1 MSSKSKFVRCGF
13 NGGTE
18 QEPGRQR
25 HALKRCLASVIA
37 VSLSIVCMVPAA
49 YAQNIDDV
57 SSSPNAVISEGGD
70 STVVAAP
77 SARNVNV
84 DDKTSE
90 EANTS
95 NGAPTPSETNQ
106 DAQQDSSPSS
116 STTGDSS
123 ESSNGATDNKA
134 DDSAEATAGNSA
146 NDGAQTQ
153 APNDASSQDAKNDS
167 SNATDQSPAK
177 ANVQVAATALGGRDF
192 EGQVTKEINGKTYIL
207 IGNEQQLRA
216 IGSDKKVIG
225 RINKVTQTC
234 TQQGPLNYQWVDGA
248 PSSEYA
254 GDADLSDSDTLRDAD
269 ASDHDNPLLA
279 CTALTVKKTRTK
291 YYGVSADG
299 TQTDYS
305 AANTGLT
312 YSADANYLIFRDI
325 DLSKNAADT
334 NNTEWTPLMFSG
346 TMLGAVSNDGDTEAS
361 LWKAVGADGASVE
374 HTTAARPVISHVVV
388 NQKDMVSNVKG
399 DQLDVSKQ
407 QGIGFFASITNKT
420 VMNSNSLGSA
430 GTAVVSNLKLQDA
443 SVTNHTSESYIPP
456 TLLGML
462 TSAVGLLLDTLLKAL
477 KLLTFGQV
485 DLDLNLQGL
494 LTLHKD
500 NPSNLATGAFAG
512 RIYGDTKVTDCEV
525 ADVSVSSV
533 SRMTG
538 GFVGYVEGATR
549 YDAVS
554 GIVGALTNVLS
565 KILGVI
571 PFLGLGDLVDWLLS
585 GTLGLNALIP
595 VGYYNP
601 VISNSSVNGFKK
613 NVVIGNKDNPQAGG
627 FVGAQ
632 IGAIIENSSVTST
645 NGFTV
650 RATQYAGGFAGISRN
665 GNVGGLI
672 NSLGVDLLSALRPQ
686 SLIENSGLTVN
697 GDAKITVQAEDY
709 AGGFNGA
716 MANAYAVNNS
726 ITASVAVT
734 ADRSH
739 AGGFTGFASVGW
751 GLELGTDDT
760 TNASLLKQLT
770 KAVTNLLSSNN
781 GAGEL
786 LSIVG
791 VNPSAILGTQMKGS
805 LTVAAGGD
813 YAGGLVGE
821 GSGTVIGDSSRNR
834 LQNLTFWKYNNLR
847 DFPQQRS
854 TTIEGLESVTATGSY
869 AGGIAGNLQP
879 TTVAGLLNSVVK
891 IGDIATLK
899 KFDQFAAFTV
909 ENMSVTAPASGLTVT
924 AGSYY
929 AGGAIGCAT
938 GGDVANT
945 NLTNLA
951 TVSARGEAGGFIG
964 FSGPGDAIGAGGL
977 NVLGLIKLSGLLSV
991 AQYSSVAVTA
1001 SNVNG
1006 ISGGFTVAATGKN
1019 ENNETTDYAAG
1030 GFYGQANSTKTRES
1044 HVTNLK
1050 SVTADTSTSDGV
1062 AGGFVGFSTT
1072 GGLADALSNAEDSSI
1087 LDDLIKGGLLSVND
1101 LLGAVPYLIPS
1112 YTDTTVTYVNG
1123 GYVEGDIAGGYAGNF
1138 QSGKVNQFSETDL
1151 KNDSTLAGVQ
1161 SRVQTNP
1168 VAVVNLDHVTGGAYA
1183 GGFGGKVVSG
1193 ALASAG
1199 NGGLSLLGKFGTVDL
1214 ANLLQVVQGYV
1225 PFISYAGVHSD
1236 ATTVEATSGNKIS
1249 DPDDPGFT
1257 VSATR
1262 FDQSD
1267 TQSGSAGG
1275 YIGYGS
1281 GVQVSHS
1288 SVTQLRRTDVKAPKN
1303 LETTGSIDDTYLSK
1317 DSSYAVT
1324 AARYAG
1330 GYIGKMDIGSAA
1342 AVGGGLSLLGQN
1354 VNLNDVLSVL
1364 DVVVSSIEHSDVTGG
1379 IGGYSVL
1386 ASTADHR
1393 NANNE
1398 PDPLGMAGGF
1408 AGDIEGGHIQDSSSH
1423 EFVYIIG
1430 QVSAGGYVGAMQPG
1444 AVANVLGEG
1453 SVLKKLANLDN
1464 LLSLVQD
1471 FTPTIRN
1478 SSTDAAVCGGAVRAQ
1493 AASDT
1498 TTRRGMA
1505 GGYAG
1510 RNRGGHIWGNNTAA
1524 WKQEN
1529 TDGKYNGPQRVAY
1542 AARIR
1547 SVYGAE
1553 IAGGYTGF
1561 MEAADTAQGGS
1572 LSLLGG
1578 LIKAGNLAGVLSVVY
1593 PTEEHSKVTGPLRN
1607 MSYDQW
1613 KTWVD
1618 NIGKYGAYGKEFT
1631 EVATGDGAGSVTDQ
1645 DSLDKF
1651 LESYIFGFNV
1661 VAGRAE
1667 YKTGANLHD
1676 SGVAGGHVGLMRTG
1690 TITDGQSMDVKTVSA
1705 MRAAGG
1711 YAGTMESGSAS
1722 SFGSIQLFG
1731 DKGIKLDL
1739 GQMLDVAQV
1748 FVPVVKSSS
1757 VAGYRKGMK
1766 VVATGEDITHGTGN
1780 AGGYAGLAV
1789 GGQIWGDLD
1798 QNGQKLVK
1806 GVTAAGA
1813 NVSNLRKVEG
1823 RNNVGGFIGVA
1834 TAGAVADVDT
1844 NASEGFL
1851 QGILDSLV
1859 SNPASLVSVL
1869 QATVTTIR
1877 GAHVS
1882 SDDPAWGY
1890 TVNGA
1895 YESKDDKGN
1904 TTTKY
1909 ALNAG
1914 GFAGSLQA
1922 AILGDKD
1929 SAKGTGSEA
1938 DPNNDPASLTVN
1950 GLRAVEG
1957 GQYAGGFFGLA
1968 DISSVASVGGGEAGD
1983 KQNTNLLLK
1992 LLKVG
1997 NVGVLEAFRT
2007 FIYDGQVNGVS
2018 DGIQIVA
2025 HDSTTKGMLDSKRY
2039 TGAAGGFGGG
2049 LINGSVKQSN
2059 VTNLNSVTGVN
2070 YVGGF
2075 IGHLGKSG
2083 TVAADNAQLGTDA
2096 LNLLGATAGV
2106 LDIWGSHVGDS
2117 RVTGIPDGYTVT
2129 ATHHGDNYGKA
2140 TDKATGREV
2149 AGGFVGYADLARV
2162 KGCASDNLKKVTSG
2176 EIAGGFVGE
2185 TSRAYLVD
2193 AKVNSV
2199 LVELLLHVVNALV
2212 KLLYLDKA
2220 EQVGVIDLGKWFPAI
2235 FGKVFDLKVLSEGNV
2250 LYVNLFGLKVSVAL
2264 SKADDENQQQTDVA
2278 IVTIGDSVI
2287 KLPCSKDGIDM
2298 NGSSSNLTVQLIKGN
2313 RTRVEQSTVT
2323 GIASGYDVFGGGATQ
2338 DTDGVK
2344 DLSTGYTG
2352 GFAGLND
2359 EGVLADDHMV
2369 YADTIRGASG
2379 LVDPFSNTKLK
2390 SVWDFNTMSDI
2401 LGPVDDGHGG
2411 KAYNTYRIYRK
2422 AAANASE
2429 ARTSA
2434 QDGNKIFS
2442 QKNTAGDALNT
2453 GLDRWEVK
2461 LFDVVNTYDSSAV
2474 HSSASGDAGT
2484 TWVGIKDA
2492 VVDSTDGSTKTKLDA
2507 YQSPAK
2513 AVLMLDATV
2522 TDNNGG
2528 LTPEPD
2534 DGQDPCGKDGCK
2546 TVDLTLQKVWRNG
2559 QLERPDAITLE
2570 VTATYTNAAGE
2581 QVKAGKL
2588 ECFKD
2593 DCATEERAN
2602 PFTVTMTAK
2611 ENGSAWSDTW
2621 RTKLT
2626 GLPVAFV
2633 DKGSGPNGE
2642 DVTRYYTYTVKEL
2655 NMTYASGDTDGN
2667 AETKTPAEAGYS
2679 VSVKYGTDK
2688 DGKYVVTVTNFSP
2701 LPETGG
2707 NGTLLFVM
2715 LGVLML
2721 ALGTAWY
2728 LRANRMEPA
2737 AAGGAGAG
2745 TALPVGRKRGR
2756 HTR

>member
-1 MSSKSKFVRCGF
+1 M
-13 NGGTE
+13 
-18 QEPGRQR
+18 
-25 HALKRCLASVIA
+25 
-37 VSLSIVCMVPAA
+37 
-49 YAQNIDDV
+49 
-57 SSSPNAVISEGGD
+57 
-70 STVVAAP
+70 
-77 SARNVNV
+77 
-84 DDKTSE
+84 
-90 EANTS
+90 
-95 NGAPTPSETNQ
+95 
-106 DAQQDSSPSS
+106 
-116 STTGDSS
+116 
-123 ESSNGATDNKA
+123 
-134 DDSAEATAGNSA
+134 
-146 NDGAQTQ
+146 
-153 APNDASSQDAKNDS
+153 
-167 SNATDQSPAK
+167 
-177 ANVQVAATALGGRDF
+177 QVAATALGGRDF
-192 EGQVTKEINGKTYIL
+192 EGQVTKKINGKTYIL

-216 IGSDKKVIG
+216 IGSGKKVIG
-225 RINKVTQTC
+225 RINKVKQTC
-234 TQQGPLNYQWVDGA
+234 TRQGPLNYQWVDGT

-269 ASDHDNPLLA
+269 ASDHDSSLLA
-279 CTALTVKKTRTK
+279 CTALIVNRTRTK
-291 YYGVSADG
+291 YYGVGADG

-312 YSADANYLIFRDI
+312 YSADADYLIFRNI

-346 TMLGAVSNDGDTEAS
+346 TMLGAVSNDGDTAAS
-361 LWKAVGADGASVE
+361 LWKAVGIDGESVV
-374 HTTAARPVISHVVV
+374 HAFAARPVISHVVV

-420 VMNSNSLGSA
+420 VMNSNSLGSV
-430 GTAVVSNLKLQDA
+430 GTAVVSNLKLQDV
-443 SVTNHTSESYIPP
+443 SVANHTSESYIPP

-462 TSAVGLLLDTLLKAL
+462 TSAVGLLLDALLKAL

-554 GIVGALTNVLS
+554 GIVGALTKLLS
-565 KILGVI
+565 GILNII

-601 VISNSSVNGFKK
+601 VISNSSVNGFKN

-650 RATQYAGGFAGISRN
+650 RAKQYAGGFAGVSRN

-686 SLIENSGLTVN
+686 SLIENSRLTVN
-697 GDAKITVQAEDY
+697 GDDKITVQAEDY

-734 ADRSH
+734 ADKSH

-760 TNASLLKQLT
+760 TKASLLKQLT
-770 KAVTNLLSSNN
+770 KAVTKLLSGSNN

-821 GSGTVIGDSSRNR
+821 GSGTVIGDSSQNR
-834 LQNLTFWKYNNLR
+834 LQKLTFWKYNNPR

-891 IGDIATLK
+891 IGDIAMLK

-909 ENMSVTAPASGLTVT
+909 ENMSVTAPASGLTVK

-938 GGDVANT
+938 GGDVTHT

-951 TVSARGEAGGFIG
+951 TVSAKGEAGGFIG

-1019 ENNETTDYAAG
+1019 KNNETTDYAAG

-1050 SVTADTSTSDGV
+1050 SVTADTSMSDGV

-1072 GGLADALSNAEDSSI
+1072 GGLADALSNAEDSSV
-1087 LDDLIKGGLLSVND
+1087 LDGLIKGGLLSVND

-1236 ATTVEATSGNKIS
+1236 ATTVEATSGNRIS

-1288 SVTQLRRTDVKAPKN
+1288 SVTQLRHTDVKAPKN
-1303 LETTGSIDDTYLSK
+1303 LETAGSINDTYLSK
-1317 DSSYAVT
+1317 DSTYAVT

-1342 AVGGGLSLLGQN
+1342 AVGGGLRLLGQN

-1364 DVVVSSIEHSDVTGG
+1364 DVVVSTIEHSDVTGG

-1444 AVANVLGEG
+1444 AVANVLGDG
-1453 SVLKKLANLDN
+1453 SVLKKLVNLDN

-1529 TDGKYNGPQRVAY
+1529 TDGKYNGPKRVAY

-1667 YKTGANLHD
+1667 YQTGANLHD
-1676 SGVAGGHVGLMRTG
+1676 SGAAGGHVGLMRTG

-1780 AGGYAGLAV
+1780 AGGYVGLAV
-1789 GGQIWGDLD
+1789 GGQIWGDLG

-1895 YESKDDKGN
+1895 YESKDDKDN

-2049 LINGSVKQSN
+2049 LINGSVKQSA

-2117 RVTGIPDGYTVT
+2117 RVIGIPDGYTVT
-2129 ATHHGDNYGKA
+2129 ATHHGDDYGKA

-2149 AGGFVGYADLARV
+2149 AGGFVGYVDLARV
-2162 KGCASDNLKKVTSG
+2162 KGCTSDNLKKVTSG

-2220 EQVGVIDLGKWFPAI
+2220 QQVGVIDLGKWFPSI

-2264 SKADDENQQQTDVA
+2264 SKADAENQQQTDVA

-2287 KLPCSKDGIDM
+2287 KLPCNKNGIDM
-2298 NGSSSNLTVQLIKGN
+2298 NGSGSNLTVQLIKGN

-2338 DTDGVK
+2338 DTGGVK

-2442 QKNTAGDALNT
+2442 QKNTADDALNT

-2534 DGQDPCGKDGCK
+2534 DGQDPCGKDGCR
-2546 TVDLTLQKVWRNG
+2546 TIDLTVQKVWKDGN
-2559 QLERPDAITLE
+2559 LERPQSVELKIA
-2570 VTATYTNAAGE
+2570 AHYTDGSGN
-2581 QVKAGKL
+2581 
-2588 ECFKD
+2588 
-2593 DCATEERAN
+2593 
-2602 PFTVTMTAK
+2602 TVTPQTIQCFGADCTTVTQR
-2611 ENGSAWSDTW
+2611 NPWTVTLDSSDASSWSNTW
-2621 RTKLT
+2621 RKVIQ

-2633 DKGSGPNGE
+2633 DGQDANGK
-2642 DVTRYYTYTVKEL
+2642 DIVRYYTYTVEETAV
-2655 NMTYASGDTDGN
+2655 TYKDGDT
-2667 AETKTPAEAGYS
+2667 TKTIKPAEAGYQVS
-2679 VSVKYGTDK
+2679 VSYNTKERVA
-2688 DGKYVVTVTNFSP
+2688 TVTNAAL
-2701 LPETGG
+2701 LPDTGG
-2707 NGTLLFVM
+2707 AGTMWFLMFGLLLM
-2715 LGVLML
+2715 GAGVV
-2721 ALGTAWY
+2721 WY
-2728 LRANRMEPA
+2728 LRNQRVQS
-2737 AAGGAGAG
+2737 G
-2745 TALPVGRKRGR
+2745 TVRSGSSRIRKRGA
-2756 HTR
+2756 HAS

>member
-1 MSSKSKFVRCGF
+1 M
-13 NGGTE
+13 
-18 QEPGRQR
+18 
-25 HALKRCLASVIA
+25 
-37 VSLSIVCMVPAA
+37 
-49 YAQNIDDV
+49 
-57 SSSPNAVISEGGD
+57 
-70 STVVAAP
+70 
-77 SARNVNV
+77 
-84 DDKTSE
+84 
-90 EANTS
+90 
-95 NGAPTPSETNQ
+95 
-106 DAQQDSSPSS
+106 
-116 STTGDSS
+116 
-123 ESSNGATDNKA
+123 
-134 DDSAEATAGNSA
+134 
-146 NDGAQTQ
+146 
-153 APNDASSQDAKNDS
+153 
-167 SNATDQSPAK
+167 
-177 ANVQVAATALGGRDF
+177 QVAATALGGRDF

-216 IGSDKKVIG
+216 IGSGKRVIG

-234 TQQGPLNYQWVDGA
+234 TKEEKGLLNHYQWVDGT

-254 GDADLSDSDTLRDAD
+254 GDADLSGSDTLRDAP
-269 ASDHDNPLLA
+269 ATDHLDPPDHHVPQLCSTGLDVGN
-279 CTALTVKKTRTK
+279 TRTK
-291 YYGVSADG
+291 YYGVGADG

-346 TMLGAVSNDGDTEAS
+346 TMLGAVSNSADAVAS
-361 LWKAVGADGASVE
+361 LWKAVGTDGASVE

-388 NQKDMVSNVKG
+388 NQPGK
-399 DQLDVSKQ
+399 QLDVSKQ

-420 VMNSNSLGSA
+420 VMNNKSLGSV
-430 GTAVVSNLKLQDA
+430 GTAVVSNLKLQDV
-443 SVTNHTSESYIPP
+443 SVTNHTSESYIPE
-456 TLLGML
+456 TLISTL
-462 TSAVGLLLDTLLKAL
+462 TSAVGGLLDLLLKAL
-477 KLLTFGQV
+477 TLGQV
-485 DLDLNLQGL
+485 NLELKGL
-494 LTLHKD
+494 LTLHKN

-554 GIVGALTNVLS
+554 DIVGALTNVLS

-571 PFLGLGDLVDWLLS
+571 PFLGLGDLVNWLLS

-601 VISNSSVNGFKK
+601 VISNSSVNGFKE
-613 NVVIGNKDNPQAGG
+613 NVVIGNKNNPQAGG

-632 IGAIIENSSVTST
+632 IGAIVENSSVTST

-650 RATQYAGGFAGISRN
+650 QATQYAGGFAGVSRN
-665 GNVGGLI
+665 GNVGGLLD
-672 NSLGVDLLSALRPQ
+672 SLGIDLLSALRPQ
-686 SLIENSGLTVN
+686 SLIENSNLTVD
-697 GDAKITVQAEDY
+697 GDGKVTVSATDY
-709 AGGFNGA
+709 AGGFSGA
-716 MANAYAVNNS
+716 MANAYAVNNTIS
-726 ITASVAVT
+726 ATAAVST
-734 ADRSH
+734 DKSH

-751 GLELGTDDT
+751 GLELGTDDAA
-760 TNASLLKQLT
+760 NASLLKQLT
-770 KAVTNLLSSNN
+770 KAVAKLLSGSGS

-791 VNPSAILGTQMKGS
+791 VNPSVILGTQMKGS

-834 LQNLTFWKYNNLR
+834 LQNLTFWFWKYNNPR

-964 FSGPGDAIGAGGL
+964 FSGPGDAVGAGGL

-1006 ISGGFTVAATGKN
+1006 IANGFTVKATGKN

-1050 SVTADTSTSDGV
+1050 SVAADTSTSDGI

-1072 GGLADALSNAEDSSI
+1072 GGLADALSNADDSSV
-1087 LDDLIKGGLLSVND
+1087 LDNLIKGGLLSVND
-1101 LLGAVPYLIPS
+1101 LLGAMPYLIPS
-1112 YTDTTVTYVNG
+1112 YTYTTVTYVNG

-1288 SVTQLRRTDVKAPKN
+1288 SVTQLRHTDVKAPKN

-1317 DSSYAVT
+1317 DSTYAVT

-1364 DVVVSSIEHSDVTGG
+1364 DVVVSTIEHSDVTGG

-1386 ASTADHR
+1386 AGTADHR
-1393 NANNE
+1393 NANNK

-1408 AGDIEGGHIQDSSSH
+1408 AGDIEGGHIQGSSSH

-1430 QVSAGGYVGAMQPG
+1430 QVSAGGYVGTMQPG
-1444 AVANVLGEG
+1444 AVANVLGDG
-1453 SVLKKLANLDN
+1453 SVLKKLVNLDN

-1471 FTPTIRN
+1471 FVPTIRN
-1478 SSTDAAVCGGAVRAQ
+1478 SSTDATVCGGAVRAQ

-1561 MEAADTAQGGS
+1561 MEAADTAEGGS

-1593 PTEEHSKVTGPLRN
+1593 PTEEHTKVTGPLRN

-1631 EVATGDGAGSVTDQ
+1631 DVTTADGAGSVTDQ

-1667 YKTGANLHD
+1667 YRTGANLHD

-1798 QNGQKLVK
+1798 QNGQKLVE

-1904 TTTKY
+1904 TTAKY

-1968 DISSVASVGGGEAGD
+1968 DVSSVASVGGGEAGD
-1983 KQNTNLLLK
+1983 KQDTNLLLK

-2039 TGAAGGFGGG
+2039 TGAVGGFGGG
-2049 LINGSVKQSN
+2049 LINGSVKQSA

-2199 LVELLLHVVNALV
+2199 LVDLLLRVVNALV

-2220 EQVGVIDLGKWFPAI
+2220 QQVGVIDLGKWFPAI
-2235 FGKVFDLKVLSEGNV
+2235 FGKVFDLKVLSEGDV

-2264 SKADDENQQQTDVA
+2264 SKADAENQQQTDVA

-2287 KLPCSKDGIDM
+2287 KLPCSKNGIDM
-2298 NGSSSNLTVQLIKGN
+2298 GGSGSNLTVQLIKGN

-2323 GIASGYDVFGGGATQ
+2323 GIANGYDVFGGGATQ

-2344 DLSTGYTG
+2344 DLTTGYAG

-2369 YADTIRGASG
+2369 YADTIRGTSG

-2401 LGPVDDGHGG
+2401 LGPVDDGNGG

-2422 AAANASE
+2422 AVANAGE

-2442 QKNTAGDALNT
+2442 QKNTADDALNT

-2461 LFDVVNTYDSSAV
+2461 LFDVVNTYDSGAV
-2474 HSSASGDAGT
+2474 HSGASGDAGT

-2492 VVDSTDGSTKTKLDA
+2492 VTVAGGSSTKLDA

-2513 AVLMLDATV
+2513 AVLMLDV
-2522 TDNNGG
+2522 PVSDNNGG

-2534 DGQDPCGKDGCK
+2534 DGQDPCGKDGCRS
-2546 TVDLTLQKVWRNG
+2546 VDLTVQKVWKDYGRVT
-2559 QLERPDAITLE
+2559 RPDAIALKI
-2570 VTATYTNAAGE
+2570 TATYTNDAGE
-2581 QVKAGKL
+2581 KVTPETIQ
-2588 ECFKD
+2588 CFD
-2593 DCATEERAN
+2593 GDCNAVPKTNGWTE
-2602 PFTVTMTAK
+2602 VLDSSD
-2611 ENGSAWSDTW
+2611 GSLWSSTW
-2621 RTKLT
+2621 RKKIT
-2626 GLPVAFV
+2626 GLPVAFT
-2633 DKGSGPNGE
+2633 DDAG
-2642 DVTRYYTYTVKEL
+2642 TLRYYTYTVTETWMMFGK
-2655 NMTYASGDTDGN
+2655 GDVVQCVTSAGADATEGC
-2667 AETKTPAEAGYS
+2667 KTPADAGYS
-2679 VSVKYGTDK
+2679 VSVSYAADPNNTTGDVNKE
-2688 DGKYVVTVTNFSP
+2688 YVATVTNAVP

-2707 NGTLLFVM
+2707 QGTQWFMLFGLLL
-2715 LGVLML
+2715 LG
-2721 ALGTAWY
+2721 LGTAWY
-2728 LRANRMEPA
+2728 FKAN
-2737 AAGGAGAG
+2737 AGGAPGPSG
-2745 TALPVGRKRGR
+2745 PSRKRGR
-2756 HTR
+2756 HAVS

>member
-1 MSSKSKFVRCGF
+1 M
-13 NGGTE
+13 
-18 QEPGRQR
+18 
-25 HALKRCLASVIA
+25 
-37 VSLSIVCMVPAA
+37 
-49 YAQNIDDV
+49 
-57 SSSPNAVISEGGD
+57 
-70 STVVAAP
+70 
-77 SARNVNV
+77 
-84 DDKTSE
+84 
-90 EANTS
+90 
-95 NGAPTPSETNQ
+95 
-106 DAQQDSSPSS
+106 
-116 STTGDSS
+116 
-123 ESSNGATDNKA
+123 
-134 DDSAEATAGNSA
+134 
-146 NDGAQTQ
+146 
-153 APNDASSQDAKNDS
+153 
-167 SNATDQSPAK
+167 
-177 ANVQVAATALGGRDF
+177 QVAATALGGRDF

-216 IGSDKKVIG
+216 IGSGKKVIG

-234 TQQGPLNYQWVDGA
+234 TGQGLSGYHWVDGA
-248 PSSEYA
+248 SSTEYA
-254 GDADLSDSDTLRDAD
+254 GDADLADSDTLRNAD
-269 ASDHDNPLLA
+269 ASDYDNSLA
-279 CTALTVKKTRTK
+279 ICHTKVDADKTRFR
-291 YYGVSADG
+291 YYGVGADG
-299 TQTDYS
+299 TQADYS

-334 NNTEWTPLMFSG
+334 ASTEWTPLMFSG
-346 TMLGAVSNDGDTEAS
+346 TMLGAVSNSADAVAS
-361 LWKAVGADGASVE
+361 LWKAVGTDGASVE

-388 NQKDMVSNVKG
+388 NQPGK
-399 DQLDVSKQ
+399 QLYVSKQ

-420 VMNSNSLGSA
+420 VMNNKSLGSA
-430 GTAVVSNLKLQDA
+430 GTAVVSNLKLQDV
-443 SVTNHTSESYIPP
+443 SVTNQASESYIPP
-456 TLLGML
+456 TLLSTL
-462 TSAVGLLLDTLLKAL
+462 TSAVGGLLDLLLKAL

-485 DLDLNLQGL
+485 NLDLNLQGL

-554 GIVGALTNVLS
+554 GIVGTLTNVLS
-565 KILGVI
+565 KILNVI
-571 PFLGLGDLVDWLLS
+571 PFLGLGDLVNWLLS

-601 VISNSSVNGFKK
+601 VISNSSVNGFKE
-613 NVVIGNKDNPQAGG
+613 NVVIGNKNNPQAGG

-650 RATQYAGGFAGISRN
+650 QATQYAGGFAGISRN
-665 GNVGGLI
+665 GNVGGLL
-672 NSLGVDLLSALRPQ
+672 NSLGIDLLSALRPQ
-686 SLIENSGLTVN
+686 SLIENSNLTVD
-697 GDAKITVQAEDY
+697 GDGKVTVSATDY
-709 AGGFNGA
+709 AGGFSGA
-716 MANAYAVNNS
+716 MANAYAVNNTIS
-726 ITASVAVT
+726 ATAAVST
-734 ADRSH
+734 DKSH

-751 GLELGTDDT
+751 GLELGTDDA

-770 KAVTNLLSSNN
+770 KAVAKLLSGSGS

-791 VNPSAILGTQMKGS
+791 VNPSVILGTQMKGS
-805 LTVAAGGD
+805 FTVKAGGD

-821 GSGTVIGDSSRNR
+821 GSGTVIGDSSQDH
-834 LQNLTFWKYNNLR
+834 LQNLTFWKYNNPRGL
-847 DFPQQRS
+847 PQQRS
-854 TTIEGLESVTATGSY
+854 TAINGLESVSAGGSY

-899 KFDQFAAFTV
+899 KFDQFAPFTV
-909 ENMSVTAPASGLTVT
+909 ENVTVAAPASGLTVT

-938 GGDVANT
+938 GGDVTNT

-951 TVSARGEAGGFIG
+951 TVTAKGEAGGFIG
-964 FSGPGDAIGAGGL
+964 FSGPGDAVGAGGL

-1006 ISGGFTVAATGKN
+1006 IANGFTVKATGKN

-1050 SVTADTSTSDGV
+1050 SVTADTSTSDGI

-1072 GGLADALSNAEDSSI
+1072 GGLADALSNADDSSV
-1087 LDDLIKGGLLSVND
+1087 LDNLIKGGLLSVND
-1101 LLGAVPYLIPS
+1101 LLGAMPYLIPS
-1112 YTDTTVTYVNG
+1112 YTDTTVSYVNG

-1138 QSGKVNQFSETDL
+1138 QSGKVNQFDKKDL
-1151 KNDSTLAGVQ
+1151 ENDPTLADVQ
-1161 SRVQTNP
+1161 SRVQANP

-1236 ATTVEATSGNKIS
+1236 ATTVETTSGNKIS

-1262 FDQSD
+1262 LDQSD

-1288 SVTQLRRTDVKAPKN
+1288 SVTQLRHTDVKAPKN

-1354 VNLNDVLSVL
+1354 VNLNDVLDVL
-1364 DVVVSSIEHSDVTGG
+1364 NIVVSTIEHSDVTGG

-1393 NANNE
+1393 NANNK

-1430 QVSAGGYVGAMQPG
+1430 QVSAGGYVGTMQPG
-1444 AVANVLGEG
+1444 AVANVLGDG
-1453 SVLKKLANLDN
+1453 SVLKKLVNLDN

-1471 FTPTIRN
+1471 FVPTIRN

-1561 MEAADTAQGGS
+1561 MEAADTAEGGS

-1593 PTEEHSKVTGPLRN
+1593 PTEEHTKVTGPLRN

-1631 EVATGDGAGSVTDQ
+1631 DVTTADGAGSVTDQ

-1667 YKTGANLHD
+1667 YRTGANLHD

-1748 FVPVVKSSS
+1748 FVPVIKSSS

-1780 AGGYAGLAV
+1780 AGGYVGLAV

-1798 QNGQKLVK
+1798 QNGQKLADGATADK
-1806 GVTAAGA
+1806 AAGA

-1859 SNPASLVSVL
+1859 STPASLVSVL

-1890 TVNGA
+1890 TVDGA
-1895 YESKDDKGN
+1895 YETKDDKGN

-1922 AILGDKD
+1922 SILGDKD

-1938 DPNNDPASLTVN
+1938 DPNNDPAALTVT

-1968 DISSVASVGGGEAGD
+1968 DVSSIASVGGGEAGD
-1983 KQNTNLLLK
+1983 KQDTNLLLK

-2007 FIYDGQVNGVS
+2007 FIYDGQVNGVN
-2018 DGIQIVA
+2018 DGIQVVA

-2083 TVAADNAQLGTDA
+2083 TVAADNAQLGTSA

-2117 RVTGIPDGYTVT
+2117 HVTGIPDGYTVT
-2129 ATHHGDNYGKA
+2129 ATHHGDDYGKA

-2162 KGCASDNLKKVTSG
+2162 KGCTAGNLKKVTSG

-2193 AKVNSV
+2193 TQVNSV
-2199 LVELLLHVVNALV
+2199 LVELLLQVVNALV

-2220 EQVGVIDLGKWFPAI
+2220 QQVGVIDLGKWFPSI
-2235 FGKVFDLKVLSEGNV
+2235 FGKVFDLKVLSEGDV

-2264 SKADDENQQQTDVA
+2264 SKADAENQQQTDVA

-2298 NGSSSNLTVQLIKGN
+2298 DGSGSNLTVQLIKGN

-2344 DLSTGYTG
+2344 DLTTGYAG

-2369 YADTIRGASG
+2369 YADTIRGTSG
-2379 LVDPFSNTKLK
+2379 LVDPFSSTKLK

-2401 LGPVDDGHGG
+2401 LGPVDDGNGG

-2422 AAANASE
+2422 AAANAGE

-2442 QKNTAGDALNT
+2442 QKNTADDALNT

-2461 LFDVVNTYDSSAV
+2461 LFDVVNTYDSGAV
-2474 HSSASGDAGT
+2474 HSGASGDAGT

-2492 VVDSTDGSTKTKLDA
+2492 VVNSTDGSTKTKLDV

-2534 DGQDPCGKDGCK
+2534 DGQDPCGKDGCR
-2546 TVDLTLQKVWRNG
+2546 TIDLTVQKVWKDYGRVT
-2559 QLERPDAITLE
+2559 RPDAIALKI
-2570 VTATYTNAAGE
+2570 TATYTNDAGE
-2581 QVKAGKL
+2581 KVTPETIQ
-2588 ECFKD
+2588 CFD
-2593 DCATEERAN
+2593 GDCNAVPKTNGWTE
-2602 PFTVTMTAK
+2602 VLDSSD
-2611 ENGSAWSDTW
+2611 GSLWSSTW
-2621 RTKLT
+2621 RKKIT
-2626 GLPVAFV
+2626 GLPVAFT
-2633 DKGSGPNGE
+2633 DDAG
-2642 DVTRYYTYTVKEL
+2642 TLRYYTYTVTETWMMFGK
-2655 NMTYASGDTDGN
+2655 GDVVQCATSAGADATEGC
-2667 AETKTPAEAGYS
+2667 KTPADAGYS
-2679 VSVKYGTDK
+2679 VSVSYAADPNNTTGDVNKE
-2688 DGKYVVTVTNFSP
+2688 YVATVTNAVP

-2707 NGTLLFVM
+2707 QGTQWFMLFGLLL
-2715 LGVLML
+2715 LG
-2721 ALGTAWY
+2721 LGTAWY
-2728 LRANRMEPA
+2728 FKAN
-2737 AAGGAGAG
+2737 AGGAPGPSG
-2745 TALPVGRKRGR
+2745 SSRKRGR
-2756 HTR
+2756 HAVS

>member
-1 MSSKSKFVRCGF
+1 M
-13 NGGTE
+13 
-18 QEPGRQR
+18 
-25 HALKRCLASVIA
+25 
-37 VSLSIVCMVPAA
+37 
-49 YAQNIDDV
+49 
-57 SSSPNAVISEGGD
+57 
-70 STVVAAP
+70 
-77 SARNVNV
+77 
-84 DDKTSE
+84 
-90 EANTS
+90 
-95 NGAPTPSETNQ
+95 
-106 DAQQDSSPSS
+106 
-116 STTGDSS
+116 
-123 ESSNGATDNKA
+123 
-134 DDSAEATAGNSA
+134 
-146 NDGAQTQ
+146 
-153 APNDASSQDAKNDS
+153 
-167 SNATDQSPAK
+167 
-177 ANVQVAATALGGRDF
+177 QVAATALGGRDF
-192 EGQVTKEINGKTYIL
+192 EGQATKEINGKTYIL

-216 IGSDKKVIG
+216 IGSGKKVIG

-234 TQQGPLNYQWVDGA
+234 MQQGALNYQWVDGT

-254 GDADLSDSDTLRDAD
+254 GDADLSDSDILRDTD
-269 ASDHDNPLLA
+269 ASDHDSPLLA
-279 CTALTVKKTRTK
+279 CTALSVNRTRTK
-291 YYGVSADG
+291 YYGVGADG

-430 GTAVVSNLKLQDA
+430 GTAVVSNLKLQDV
-443 SVTNHTSESYIPP
+443 SVTNHTSESYIPQ

-494 LTLHKD
+494 LTLHKG

-571 PFLGLGDLVDWLLS
+571 PFLGLGDLVNWLLS

-1072 GGLADALSNAEDSSI
+1072 GGLADALSNAEDFSI

-1112 YTDTTVTYVNG
+1112 YTDTAVTYVNG

-1262 FDQSD
+1262 LDQSD

-1288 SVTQLRRTDVKAPKN
+1288 SVTQLRHTDVKAPKN

-1364 DVVVSSIEHSDVTGG
+1364 DVVVSTIEHSDVTGG

-1393 NANNE
+1393 NANNK

-1430 QVSAGGYVGAMQPG
+1430 QVSAGGYVGTMQPG
-1444 AVANVLGEG
+1444 AVANVLGDG
-1453 SVLKKLANLDN
+1453 SVLKKLVNLDN

-1471 FTPTIRN
+1471 FVPTIRN

-1561 MEAADTAQGGS
+1561 MEAADTAEGGS

-1593 PTEEHSKVTGPLRN
+1593 PTEEHTKVTGPLRN

-1631 EVATGDGAGSVTDQ
+1631 EVATGDGAVSVTDQ

-1667 YKTGANLHD
+1667 YRTGANLHD

-1748 FVPVVKSSS
+1748 FVPVIKSSS

-1766 VVATGEDITHGTGN
+1766 ITAAGEDITHGTGN
-1780 AGGYAGLAV
+1780 AGGYVGLAV
-1789 GGQIWGDLD
+1789 GGQIWGDLN
-1798 QNGQKLVK
+1798 QNGQKLAD

-1895 YESKDDKGN
+1895 YESKDGKGN

-1938 DPNNDPASLTVN
+1938 DPNNDPAALTVT
-1950 GLRAVEG
+1950 GLRAVES

-1968 DISSVASVGGGEAGD
+1968 DVSSVASVGGGEAGKD
-1983 KQNTNLLLK
+1983 QNTNLLLK

-2049 LINGSVKQSN
+2049 LINGSVKQSA

-2117 RVTGIPDGYTVT
+2117 HVTGIPDGYTVT
-2129 ATHHGDNYGKA
+2129 ATHHGDDYGKA

-2162 KGCASDNLKKVTSG
+2162 KGCTSDNLKKVTSG

-2193 AKVNSV
+2193 TQVNSV
-2199 LVELLLHVVNALV
+2199 LVELLLQVVNALV
-2212 KLLYLDKA
+2212 KLLYLDKV

-2264 SKADDENQQQTDVA
+2264 SKADAENQQQTDVA

-2287 KLPCSKDGIDM
+2287 KLPCSKNGIDM
-2298 NGSSSNLTVQLIKGN
+2298 DGSGSNLTVQLIKGN

-2344 DLSTGYTG
+2344 DLSTGYAG

-2369 YADTIRGASG
+2369 YADTIRGTSG

-2401 LGPVDDGHGG
+2401 LGPVDDGNGG

-2422 AAANASE
+2422 AAANAGE

-2442 QKNTAGDALNT
+2442 RKNTADDALHT
-2453 GLDRWEVK
+2453 RLDRWEVK
-2461 LFDVVNTYDSSAV
+2461 LFDVVNTYDSGAV
-2474 HSSASGDAGT
+2474 HSGASGDTGA

-2492 VVDSTDGSTKTKLDA
+2492 VVNSTDGSTKTKLDV

-2534 DGQDPCGKDGCK
+2534 DGQDPCGKDGCR
-2546 TVDLTLQKVWRNG
+2546 TIDLTVQKVWKDYGRVT
-2559 QLERPDAITLE
+2559 RPDAIALKI
-2570 VTATYTNAAGE
+2570 TATYTNDAGE
-2581 QVKAGKL
+2581 KVTPETIQ
-2588 ECFKD
+2588 CFD
-2593 DCATEERAN
+2593 GDCNAVPKTNGWTE
-2602 PFTVTMTAK
+2602 VLDSSD
-2611 ENGSAWSDTW
+2611 GSLWSSTW
-2621 RTKLT
+2621 RKKIT
-2626 GLPVAFV
+2626 GLPVAFT
-2633 DKGSGPNGE
+2633 DDAG
-2642 DVTRYYTYTVKEL
+2642 TLRYYTYTVTETWMMFGK
-2655 NMTYASGDTDGN
+2655 GDVVQCATSAGADATEGC
-2667 AETKTPAEAGYS
+2667 KTPADAGYS
-2679 VSVKYGTDK
+2679 VSVSYAADPNNTTGDVNKE
-2688 DGKYVVTVTNFSP
+2688 YVATVTNAVP

-2707 NGTLLFVM
+2707 QGTQWFMLFGLLL
-2715 LGVLML
+2715 LG
-2721 ALGTAWY
+2721 LGTAWY
-2728 LRANRMEPA
+2728 FKAN
-2737 AAGGAGAG
+2737 AGGAPGPSG
-2745 TALPVGRKRGR
+2745 SSRKRGR
-2756 HTR
+2756 HAVS

>member
-1 MSSKSKFVRCGF
+1 M
-13 NGGTE
+13 
-18 QEPGRQR
+18 
-25 HALKRCLASVIA
+25 
-37 VSLSIVCMVPAA
+37 
-49 YAQNIDDV
+49 
-57 SSSPNAVISEGGD
+57 
-70 STVVAAP
+70 
-77 SARNVNV
+77 
-84 DDKTSE
+84 
-90 EANTS
+90 
-95 NGAPTPSETNQ
+95 
-106 DAQQDSSPSS
+106 
-116 STTGDSS
+116 
-123 ESSNGATDNKA
+123 
-134 DDSAEATAGNSA
+134 
-146 NDGAQTQ
+146 
-153 APNDASSQDAKNDS
+153 
-167 SNATDQSPAK
+167 
-177 ANVQVAATALGGRDF
+177 QVAATALGGRDF

-216 IGSDKKVIG
+216 IGSGKKVIG

-234 TQQGPLNYQWVDGA
+234 MQQGALNYQWVDGT

-254 GDADLSDSDTLRDAD
+254 GDADLSDSDILRDTD
-269 ASDHDNPLLA
+269 ASDHDSPLLA
-279 CTALTVKKTRTK
+279 CTALSVNRTRTK
-291 YYGVSADG
+291 YYGVGADG

-312 YSADANYLIFRDI
+312 YSADANYLVFRDI

-361 LWKAVGADGASVE
+361 LWKAVGADGASVV
-374 HTTAARPVISHVVV
+374 HATAARPVISHVVV

-430 GTAVVSNLKLQDA
+430 GTAVVSNLKLQDV

-601 VISNSSVNGFKK
+601 VISNSSVNGFKE

-686 SLIENSGLTVN
+686 SLIENSGLTVD
-697 GDAKITVQAEDY
+697 GDGKVTVSATDY
-709 AGGFNGA
+709 AGGFSGA
-716 MANAYAVNNS
+716 MANAYAVNNTIS
-726 ITASVAVT
+726 ATAAVST
-734 ADRSH
+734 DKSH

-791 VNPSAILGTQMKGS
+791 VNPSVILGTQMKGS
-805 LTVAAGGD
+805 LTVKAGGD

-821 GSGTVIGDSSRNR
+821 GSGTVIGDSSQDH
-834 LQNLTFWKYNNLR
+834 LKNLTFWKYNNPR

-909 ENMSVTAPASGLTVT
+909 ENMSVTAPASGLTVK

-1006 ISGGFTVAATGKN
+1006 IANGFTVKATGKN

-1050 SVTADTSTSDGV
+1050 SVTADTSTSDGI

-1072 GGLADALSNAEDSSI
+1072 GGLADALSNADDSSV
-1087 LDDLIKGGLLSVND
+1087 LDNLIKGGLLSVND
-1101 LLGAVPYLIPS
+1101 LLGAMPYLIPS

-1151 KNDSTLAGVQ
+1151 ENDSTLADVQ
-1161 SRVQTNP
+1161 SRVQANP

-1364 DVVVSSIEHSDVTGG
+1364 DVVVSTIEHSDVTGG

-1386 ASTADHR
+1386 AGTADHR
-1393 NANNE
+1393 NANNK

-1430 QVSAGGYVGAMQPG
+1430 QVSAGGYVGTVQPG
-1444 AVANVLGEG
+1444 AVANVLGDG
-1453 SVLKKLANLDN
+1453 SVLKKLVNLDN

-1471 FTPTIRN
+1471 FVPTIRN
-1478 SSTDAAVCGGAVRAQ
+1478 SSTDATVCGGAVRAQ

-1561 MEAADTAQGGS
+1561 MEAADTAEGGS

-1631 EVATGDGAGSVTDQ
+1631 DVTTADGAGSVTDQ

-1667 YKTGANLHD
+1667 YRTGANLHD

-1780 AGGYAGLAV
+1780 AGGYVGLAV

-1798 QNGQKLVK
+1798 QNGQKLVE

-1904 TTTKY
+1904 TTAKY

-1968 DISSVASVGGGEAGD
+1968 DVSSVASVGGGEAGD
-1983 KQNTNLLLK
+1983 KQDTNLLLK

-2039 TGAAGGFGGG
+2039 TGAVGGFGGG
-2049 LINGSVKQSN
+2049 LINGSVKQSA

-2149 AGGFVGYADLARV
+2149 AGGFVGYVDLARV
-2162 KGCASDNLKKVTSG
+2162 KGCTSDNLKKVTSG

-2199 LVELLLHVVNALV
+2199 LVELLLQVVNALV

-2278 IVTIGDSVI
+2278 IVAIGDSVI

-2298 NGSSSNLTVQLIKGN
+2298 DGSGSNLTVQLIKGN

-2323 GIASGYDVFGGGATQ
+2323 GIANGYDVFGGGATQ

-2401 LGPVDDGHGG
+2401 LGPVDDGNGG

-2434 QDGNKIFS
+2434 QDGNKSFS
-2442 QKNTAGDALNT
+2442 QKNTADDALNT

-2461 LFDVVNTYDSSAV
+2461 LFDVVNTYDSGAV

-2513 AVLMLDATV
+2513 AVLMLDV
-2522 TDNNGG
+2522 PVSDNNGG

-2534 DGQDPCGKDGCK
+2534 DGQDPCGKDGCRS
-2546 TVDLTLQKVWRNG
+2546 VDLTVQKVWKDYGRVT
-2559 QLERPDAITLE
+2559 RPDAIALKI
-2570 VTATYTNAAGE
+2570 TATYTNDAGE
-2581 QVKAGKL
+2581 KVTPETIQ
-2588 ECFKD
+2588 CFD
-2593 DCATEERAN
+2593 GDCNAVPKTNGWTE
-2602 PFTVTMTAK
+2602 VLDSSD
-2611 ENGSAWSDTW
+2611 GSLWSSTW
-2621 RTKLT
+2621 RKKIT
-2626 GLPVAFV
+2626 GLPVAFT
-2633 DKGSGPNGE
+2633 DDAG
-2642 DVTRYYTYTVKEL
+2642 TLRYYTYTVTETWMMFGK
-2655 NMTYASGDTDGN
+2655 GDVVQCATSAGADATEGC
-2667 AETKTPAEAGYS
+2667 KTPADAGYS
-2679 VSVKYGTDK
+2679 VSVSYAADPNNTTGDVNKE
-2688 DGKYVVTVTNFSP
+2688 YVATVTNAVP

-2707 NGTLLFVM
+2707 QGTQWFMLFGLLL
-2715 LGVLML
+2715 LG
-2721 ALGTAWY
+2721 LGTAWY
-2728 LRANRMEPA
+2728 FKAN
-2737 AAGGAGAG
+2737 AGGAPGPSG
-2745 TALPVGRKRGR
+2745 SSRKRGR
-2756 HTR
+2756 HAVS

>member
-1 MSSKSKFVRCGF
+1 M
-13 NGGTE
+13 
-18 QEPGRQR
+18 
-25 HALKRCLASVIA
+25 
-37 VSLSIVCMVPAA
+37 
-49 YAQNIDDV
+49 
-57 SSSPNAVISEGGD
+57 
-70 STVVAAP
+70 
-77 SARNVNV
+77 
-84 DDKTSE
+84 
-90 EANTS
+90 
-95 NGAPTPSETNQ
+95 
-106 DAQQDSSPSS
+106 
-116 STTGDSS
+116 
-123 ESSNGATDNKA
+123 
-134 DDSAEATAGNSA
+134 
-146 NDGAQTQ
+146 
-153 APNDASSQDAKNDS
+153 
-167 SNATDQSPAK
+167 
-177 ANVQVAATALGGRDF
+177 QVAATALGGRDF
-192 EGQVTKEINGKTYIL
+192 EGQVTKTINGKNYIL

-216 IGSDKKVIG
+216 IGSGKKVIG

-234 TQQGPLNYQWVDGA
+234 TRQGPLNYQWVDGT

-254 GDADLSDSDTLRDAD
+254 GDADLSNSVTLRDAD
-269 ASDHDNPLLA
+269 ASDHDSSLLA
-279 CTALTVKKTRTK
+279 CTALIVNRTRTK
-291 YYGVSADG
+291 YYGVGADG

-312 YSADANYLIFRDI
+312 YSADANYLIFRNI

-346 TMLGAVSNDGDTEAS
+346 TMLGAVSNDGDTAAS
-361 LWKAVGADGASVE
+361 LWKAVGADGASVV
-374 HTTAARPVISHVVV
+374 HATAARPVISHVVV

-430 GTAVVSNLKLQDA
+430 GTAVVSNLKLQDV

-494 LTLHKD
+494 LTLHEK

-554 GIVGALTNVLS
+554 GIVGALTKLLS
-565 KILGVI
+565 KILNVI

-650 RATQYAGGFAGISRN
+650 RATQYAGGFAGVSRN

-697 GDAKITVQAEDY
+697 GDDKITVQAEDY

-716 MANAYAVNNS
+716 MANAYAVNDS

-760 TNASLLKQLT
+760 TKASLLKQLT
-770 KAVTNLLSSNN
+770 KAVTKLLSGSNN

-791 VNPSAILGTQMKGS
+791 VNPSVILGTQMKGS
-805 LTVAAGGD
+805 LTVKAGGD

-821 GSGTVIGDSSRNR
+821 GSGTVIGDSSQNR
-834 LQNLTFWKYNNLR
+834 LQKLTFWKYNNHR

-909 ENMSVTAPASGLTVT
+909 ENMSVTAPASGLTVK

-938 GGDVANT
+938 GGDVTNT

-951 TVSARGEAGGFIG
+951 TVTAKGEAGGFIG
-964 FSGPGDAIGAGGL
+964 FSGPGDAVGAGGL

-991 AQYSSVAVTA
+991 AQYSSVAVTS

-1006 ISGGFTVAATGKN
+1006 IANGFTVKATGKN

-1050 SVTADTSTSDGV
+1050 SVAADTSTSDGI

-1072 GGLADALSNAEDSSI
+1072 GGLADALNNADDSSV
-1087 LDDLIKGGLLSVND
+1087 LDNLIKGGLLSVND
-1101 LLGAVPYLIPS
+1101 LLGAMPYLIPS

-1236 ATTVEATSGNKIS
+1236 ATTVETTSGNKIS

-1262 FDQSD
+1262 LDQSD

-1288 SVTQLRRTDVKAPKN
+1288 SVTQLRHTDVKAPKN

-1342 AVGGGLSLLGQN
+1342 AVGGGLRLLGKN

-1364 DVVVSSIEHSDVTGG
+1364 DVVVSTIEHSDVTGG

-1386 ASTADHR
+1386 ASAADHR

-1444 AVANVLGEG
+1444 AVANVLGDG

-1529 TDGKYNGPQRVAY
+1529 TGGKYNGPQRVAY

-1561 MEAADTAQGGS
+1561 MEAADTAEGGS

-1593 PTEEHSKVTGPLRN
+1593 PTEEHTKVTGPLRN

-1631 EVATGDGAGSVTDQ
+1631 DVATGDGAGSVTDQ

-1667 YKTGANLHD
+1667 YRTGANLHD

-1722 SFGSIQLFG
+1722 
-1731 DKGIKLDL
+1731 
-1739 GQMLDVAQV
+1739 
-1748 FVPVVKSSS
+1748 
-1757 VAGYRKGMK
+1757 
-1766 VVATGEDITHGTGN
+1766 
-1780 AGGYAGLAV
+1780 
-1789 GGQIWGDLD
+1789 
-1798 QNGQKLVK
+1798 
-1806 GVTAAGA
+1806 
-1813 NVSNLRKVEG
+1813 
-1823 RNNVGGFIGVA
+1823 
-1834 TAGAVADVDT
+1834 
-1844 NASEGFL
+1844 
-1851 QGILDSLV
+1851 
-1859 SNPASLVSVL
+1859 
-1869 QATVTTIR
+1869 
-1877 GAHVS
+1877 
-1882 SDDPAWGY
+1882 
-1890 TVNGA
+1890 
-1895 YESKDDKGN
+1895 
-1904 TTTKY
+1904 
-1909 ALNAG
+1909 
-1914 GFAGSLQA
+1914 
-1922 AILGDKD
+1922 
-1929 SAKGTGSEA
+1929 
-1938 DPNNDPASLTVN
+1938 
-1950 GLRAVEG
+1950 
-1957 GQYAGGFFGLA
+1957 
-1968 DISSVASVGGGEAGD
+1968 
-1983 KQNTNLLLK
+1983 
-1992 LLKVG
+1992 
-1997 NVGVLEAFRT
+1997 
-2007 FIYDGQVNGVS
+2007 
-2018 DGIQIVA
+2018 
-2025 HDSTTKGMLDSKRY
+2025 
-2039 TGAAGGFGGG
+2039 
-2049 LINGSVKQSN
+2049 
-2059 VTNLNSVTGVN
+2059 
-2070 YVGGF
+2070 
-2075 IGHLGKSG
+2075 
-2083 TVAADNAQLGTDA
+2083 
-2096 LNLLGATAGV
+2096 
-2106 LDIWGSHVGDS
+2106 
-2117 RVTGIPDGYTVT
+2117 
-2129 ATHHGDNYGKA
+2129 
-2140 TDKATGREV
+2140 
-2149 AGGFVGYADLARV
+2149 
-2162 KGCASDNLKKVTSG
+2162 
-2176 EIAGGFVGE
+2176 
-2185 TSRAYLVD
+2185 
-2193 AKVNSV
+2193 
-2199 LVELLLHVVNALV
+2199 
-2212 KLLYLDKA
+2212 
-2220 EQVGVIDLGKWFPAI
+2220 
-2235 FGKVFDLKVLSEGNV
+2235 
-2250 LYVNLFGLKVSVAL
+2250 
-2264 SKADDENQQQTDVA
+2264 
-2278 IVTIGDSVI
+2278 
-2287 KLPCSKDGIDM
+2287 
-2298 NGSSSNLTVQLIKGN
+2298 
-2313 RTRVEQSTVT
+2313 
-2323 GIASGYDVFGGGATQ
+2323 
-2338 DTDGVK
+2338 
-2344 DLSTGYTG
+2344 
-2352 GFAGLND
+2352 
-2359 EGVLADDHMV
+2359 
-2369 YADTIRGASG
+2369 
-2379 LVDPFSNTKLK
+2379 
-2390 SVWDFNTMSDI
+2390 
-2401 LGPVDDGHGG
+2401 
-2411 KAYNTYRIYRK
+2411 
-2422 AAANASE
+2422 
-2429 ARTSA
+2429 
-2434 QDGNKIFS
+2434 
-2442 QKNTAGDALNT
+2442 
-2453 GLDRWEVK
+2453 
-2461 LFDVVNTYDSSAV
+2461 
-2474 HSSASGDAGT
+2474 
-2484 TWVGIKDA
+2484 
-2492 VVDSTDGSTKTKLDA
+2492 
-2507 YQSPAK
+2507 
-2513 AVLMLDATV
+2513 
-2522 TDNNGG
+2522 
-2528 LTPEPD
+2528 
-2534 DGQDPCGKDGCK
+2534 
-2546 TVDLTLQKVWRNG
+2546 
-2559 QLERPDAITLE
+2559 
-2570 VTATYTNAAGE
+2570 
-2581 QVKAGKL
+2581 
-2588 ECFKD
+2588 
-2593 DCATEERAN
+2593 
-2602 PFTVTMTAK
+2602 
-2611 ENGSAWSDTW
+2611 
-2621 RTKLT
+2621 
-2626 GLPVAFV
+2626 
-2633 DKGSGPNGE
+2633 
-2642 DVTRYYTYTVKEL
+2642 
-2655 NMTYASGDTDGN
+2655 
-2667 AETKTPAEAGYS
+2667 
-2679 VSVKYGTDK
+2679 
-2688 DGKYVVTVTNFSP
+2688 
-2701 LPETGG
+2701 
-2707 NGTLLFVM
+2707 
-2715 LGVLML
+2715 
-2721 ALGTAWY
+2721 
-2728 LRANRMEPA
+2728 
-2737 AAGGAGAG
+2737 
-2745 TALPVGRKRGR
+2745 
-2756 HTR
+2756 

>member
-1 MSSKSKFVRCGF
+1 MERKPV
-13 NGGTE
+13 
-18 QEPGRQR
+18 
-25 HALKRCLASVIA
+25 VIA
-37 VSLSIVCMVPAA
+37 QEALEKEAAVCEQIKALWASRGRTPRAFVDTYGCQQNEADSERIRGMLRASGYEIVDTEEGADCIVINTCAIREHAETRVYGNVGALVHTKARHPEQKIFLCGCMMGQPQVVDRIKNSYRYVDGVFNPHELWRFPELL
-49 YAQNIDDV
+49 QSVLRTNKRIF
-57 SSSPNAVISEGGD
+57 AV
-70 STVVAAP
+70 
-77 SARNVNV
+77 
-84 DDKTSE
+84 
-90 EANTS
+90 
-95 NGAPTPSETNQ
+95 
-106 DAQQDSSPSS
+106 
-116 STTGDSS
+116 
-123 ESSNGATDNKA
+123 
-134 DDSAEATAGNSA
+134 DDSAGNIAEGIPVVRSSDLKA
-146 NDGAQTQ
+146 WVSIMYGCNNFCSYCIVPYVRGRERSRQPEDILQECRALIAQ
-153 APNDASSQDAKNDS
+153 
-167 SNATDQSPAK
+167 
-177 ANVQVAATALGGRDF
+177 GY
-192 EGQVTKEINGKTYIL
+192 KEIT
-207 IGNEQQLRA
+207 
-216 IGSDKKVIG
+216 
-225 RINKVTQTC
+225 
-234 TQQGPLNYQWVDGA
+234 
-248 PSSEYA
+248 
-254 GDADLSDSDTLRDAD
+254 
-269 ASDHDNPLLA
+269 
-279 CTALTVKKTRTK
+279 
-291 YYGVSADG
+291 
-299 TQTDYS
+299 
-305 AANTGLT
+305 
-312 YSADANYLIFRDI
+312 
-325 DLSKNAADT
+325 
-334 NNTEWTPLMFSG
+334 
-346 TMLGAVSNDGDTEAS
+346 
-361 LWKAVGADGASVE
+361 
-374 HTTAARPVISHVVV
+374 
-388 NQKDMVSNVKG
+388 
-399 DQLDVSKQ
+399 
-407 QGIGFFASITNKT
+407 
-420 VMNSNSLGSA
+420 
-430 GTAVVSNLKLQDA
+430 
-443 SVTNHTSESYIPP
+443 
-456 TLLGML
+456 
-462 TSAVGLLLDTLLKAL
+462 
-477 KLLTFGQV
+477 
-485 DLDLNLQGL
+485 
-494 LTLHKD
+494 
-500 NPSNLATGAFAG
+500 
-512 RIYGDTKVTDCEV
+512 
-525 ADVSVSSV
+525 
-533 SRMTG
+533 
-538 GFVGYVEGATR
+538 
-549 YDAVS
+549 
-554 GIVGALTNVLS
+554 
-565 KILGVI
+565 
-571 PFLGLGDLVDWLLS
+571 
-585 GTLGLNALIP
+585 
-595 VGYYNP
+595 
-601 VISNSSVNGFKK
+601 
-613 NVVIGNKDNPQAGG
+613 
-627 FVGAQ
+627 
-632 IGAIIENSSVTST
+632 
-645 NGFTV
+645 
-650 RATQYAGGFAGISRN
+650 
-665 GNVGGLI
+665 
-672 NSLGVDLLSALRPQ
+672 
-686 SLIENSGLTVN
+686 
-697 GDAKITVQAEDY
+697 
-709 AGGFNGA
+709 
-716 MANAYAVNNS
+716 
-726 ITASVAVT
+726 
-734 ADRSH
+734 
-739 AGGFTGFASVGW
+739 
-751 GLELGTDDT
+751 
-760 TNASLLKQLT
+760 
-770 KAVTNLLSSNN
+770 
-781 GAGEL
+781 
-786 LSIVG
+786 
-791 VNPSAILGTQMKGS
+791 
-805 LTVAAGGD
+805 
-813 YAGGLVGE
+813 
-821 GSGTVIGDSSRNR
+821 
-834 LQNLTFWKYNNLR
+834 
-847 DFPQQRS
+847 
-854 TTIEGLESVTATGSY
+854 
-869 AGGIAGNLQP
+869 
-879 TTVAGLLNSVVK
+879 
-891 IGDIATLK
+891 
-899 KFDQFAAFTV
+899 
-909 ENMSVTAPASGLTVT
+909 
-924 AGSYY
+924 
-929 AGGAIGCAT
+929 
-938 GGDVANT
+938 
-945 NLTNLA
+945 
-951 TVSARGEAGGFIG
+951 
-964 FSGPGDAIGAGGL
+964 
-977 NVLGLIKLSGLLSV
+977 
-991 AQYSSVAVTA
+991 
-1001 SNVNG
+1001 
-1006 ISGGFTVAATGKN
+1006 
-1019 ENNETTDYAAG
+1019 
-1030 GFYGQANSTKTRES
+1030 
-1044 HVTNLK
+1044 
-1050 SVTADTSTSDGV
+1050 
-1062 AGGFVGFSTT
+1062 
-1072 GGLADALSNAEDSSI
+1072 
-1087 LDDLIKGGLLSVND
+1087 
-1101 LLGAVPYLIPS
+1101 
-1112 YTDTTVTYVNG
+1112 
-1123 GYVEGDIAGGYAGNF
+1123 
-1138 QSGKVNQFSETDL
+1138 
-1151 KNDSTLAGVQ
+1151 
-1161 SRVQTNP
+1161 
-1168 VAVVNLDHVTGGAYA
+1168 
-1183 GGFGGKVVSG
+1183 
-1193 ALASAG
+1193 
-1199 NGGLSLLGKFGTVDL
+1199 
-1214 ANLLQVVQGYV
+1214 
-1225 PFISYAGVHSD
+1225 
-1236 ATTVEATSGNKIS
+1236 
-1249 DPDDPGFT
+1249 
-1257 VSATR
+1257 
-1262 FDQSD
+1262 
-1267 TQSGSAGG
+1267 
-1275 YIGYGS
+1275 
-1281 GVQVSHS
+1281 
-1288 SVTQLRRTDVKAPKN
+1288 
-1303 LETTGSIDDTYLSK
+1303 
-1317 DSSYAVT
+1317 
-1324 AARYAG
+1324 
-1330 GYIGKMDIGSAA
+1330 
-1342 AVGGGLSLLGQN
+1342 LLGQN

-1364 DVVVSSIEHSDVTGG
+1364 DVVVSTIEHSDVTGG

-1386 ASTADHR
+1386 AGTADHR
-1393 NANNE
+1393 NANNK

-1408 AGDIEGGHIQDSSSH
+1408 AGDIEGGHIQGSSSH

-1430 QVSAGGYVGAMQPG
+1430 QVSAGGYVGTMQPG
-1444 AVANVLGEG
+1444 AVANVLGDG
-1453 SVLKKLANLDN
+1453 SVLKKLVNLDN

-1471 FTPTIRN
+1471 FVPTIRN
-1478 SSTDAAVCGGAVRAQ
+1478 SSTDATVCGGAVRAQ

-1561 MEAADTAQGGS
+1561 MEAADTAEGGS

-1593 PTEEHSKVTGPLRN
+1593 PTEEHTKVTGPLRN
-1607 MSYDQW
+1607 MSYGQW

-1631 EVATGDGAGSVTDQ
+1631 DVTTADGAGSVTDQ

-1667 YKTGANLHD
+1667 YRTGANLHD

-1766 VVATGEDITHGTGN
+1766 VEATGEDITHGTGN
-1780 AGGYAGLAV
+1780 AGGYVGLAV

-1798 QNGQKLVK
+1798 QNGQKLVE

-1859 SNPASLVSVL
+1859 SNTASLVSVL

-1904 TTTKY
+1904 TTAKY

-1968 DISSVASVGGGEAGD
+1968 DVSSVASVGGGEAGD
-1983 KQNTNLLLK
+1983 KQDTNLLLK

-2039 TGAAGGFGGG
+2039 TGAVGGFGGG
-2049 LINGSVKQSN
+2049 LINGSVKQSA

-2162 KGCASDNLKKVTSG
+2162 KGCTSDNLKKVTSG

-2199 LVELLLHVVNALV
+2199 LVDLLLRVVNALV

-2264 SKADDENQQQTDVA
+2264 SKADAENQQQTDVA

-2287 KLPCSKDGIDM
+2287 KLPCSKNGIDM
-2298 NGSSSNLTVQLIKGN
+2298 DGSGSNLTVQLIKGN

-2338 DTDGVK
+2338 DTDGMK
-2344 DLSTGYTG
+2344 DLSTGYAG

-2369 YADTIRGASG
+2369 YADTIRGTSG

-2401 LGPVDDGHGG
+2401 LGPVDDGNGD

-2422 AAANASE
+2422 AAANAGE

-2442 QKNTAGDALNT
+2442 QKNTADDALNT

-2461 LFDVVNTYDSSAV
+2461 LFDVVNTYDSGAV

-2492 VVDSTDGSTKTKLDA
+2492 VTVADGSSTKLDA

-2513 AVLMLDATV
+2513 AVLMLDAPV
-2522 TDNNGG
+2522 SDNNGG

-2534 DGQDPCGKDGCK
+2534 DGQDPCGKDGCRS
-2546 TVDLTLQKVWRNG
+2546 VDLTVQKVWKDYGRVT
-2559 QLERPDAITLE
+2559 RPDAIALKI
-2570 VTATYTNAAGE
+2570 TATYTNDAGE
-2581 QVKAGKL
+2581 KVTPETIQ
-2588 ECFKD
+2588 CFD
-2593 DCATEERAN
+2593 GDCNAVPKTNGWTE
-2602 PFTVTMTAK
+2602 VLDSSD
-2611 ENGSAWSDTW
+2611 GSLWSSTW
-2621 RTKLT
+2621 RKKIT
-2626 GLPVAFV
+2626 GLPVAFT
-2633 DKGSGPNGE
+2633 DDAG
-2642 DVTRYYTYTVKEL
+2642 TLRYYTYTVTETWMMFGK
-2655 NMTYASGDTDGN
+2655 GDVVQCATSAGADATEGC
-2667 AETKTPAEAGYS
+2667 KTPADAGYS
-2679 VSVKYGTDK
+2679 VSVSYAADPNNTTGDVNKE
-2688 DGKYVVTVTNFSP
+2688 YVATVTNAVP

-2707 NGTLLFVM
+2707 QGTQWFMLFGLLL
-2715 LGVLML
+2715 LG
-2721 ALGTAWY
+2721 LGTAWY
-2728 LRANRMEPA
+2728 FKAN
-2737 AAGGAGAG
+2737 AGGAPGPSG
-2745 TALPVGRKRGR
+2745 SSRKRGR
-2756 HTR
+2756 HAVS

>member
-1 MSSKSKFVRCGF
+1 M
-13 NGGTE
+13 
-18 QEPGRQR
+18 
-25 HALKRCLASVIA
+25 
-37 VSLSIVCMVPAA
+37 
-49 YAQNIDDV
+49 
-57 SSSPNAVISEGGD
+57 
-70 STVVAAP
+70 
-77 SARNVNV
+77 
-84 DDKTSE
+84 
-90 EANTS
+90 
-95 NGAPTPSETNQ
+95 
-106 DAQQDSSPSS
+106 
-116 STTGDSS
+116 
-123 ESSNGATDNKA
+123 
-134 DDSAEATAGNSA
+134 
-146 NDGAQTQ
+146 
-153 APNDASSQDAKNDS
+153 
-167 SNATDQSPAK
+167 
-177 ANVQVAATALGGRDF
+177 QVAATALGGRDF

-216 IGSDKKVIG
+216 IGSGKKVIG

-234 TQQGPLNYQWVDGA
+234 TGQGLSGYHWVDGA
-248 PSSEYA
+248 SSTEYA
-254 GDADLSDSDTLRDAD
+254 GDADLADSDTLRNAD
-269 ASDHDNPLLA
+269 ASDYDNSLA
-279 CTALTVKKTRTK
+279 ICHTKVDADKTRFR
-291 YYGVSADG
+291 YYGVGADG
-299 TQTDYS
+299 TQADYS

-334 NNTEWTPLMFSG
+334 ASTEWTPLMFSG
-346 TMLGAVSNDGDTEAS
+346 TMLGAVSNSADAVAS
-361 LWKAVGADGASVE
+361 LWKAVGTDGASVE

-388 NQKDMVSNVKG
+388 NQPGK
-399 DQLDVSKQ
+399 QLYVSKQ

-420 VMNSNSLGSA
+420 VMNNKSLGSA
-430 GTAVVSNLKLQDA
+430 GTAVVSNLKLQDV
-443 SVTNHTSESYIPP
+443 SVTNQASESHIPP
-456 TLLGML
+456 TLLSTL
-462 TSAVGLLLDTLLKAL
+462 TSAVGGLLDLLLKAL

-485 DLDLNLQGL
+485 NLDLNLQGL

-554 GIVGALTNVLS
+554 GIVGTLTNVLS
-565 KILGVI
+565 KILNVI
-571 PFLGLGDLVDWLLS
+571 PFLGLGDLVNWLLS

-601 VISNSSVNGFKK
+601 VISNSSVNGFKE
-613 NVVIGNKDNPQAGG
+613 NVVIGNKNNPQAGG

-650 RATQYAGGFAGISRN
+650 QATQYAGGFAGISRN
-665 GNVGGLI
+665 GNVGGLL
-672 NSLGVDLLSALRPQ
+672 NSLGIDLLSALRPQ
-686 SLIENSGLTVN
+686 SLIENSNLTVD
-697 GDAKITVQAEDY
+697 GDGKVTVSATDY
-709 AGGFNGA
+709 AGGFSGA
-716 MANAYAVNNS
+716 MANAYAVNNTIS
-726 ITASVAVT
+726 ATAAVST
-734 ADRSH
+734 DKSH

-751 GLELGTDDT
+751 GLELGTDDA

-770 KAVTNLLSSNN
+770 KAVAKLLSGSGS

-791 VNPSAILGTQMKGS
+791 VNPSVILGTQMKGS
-805 LTVAAGGD
+805 FTVKAGGD

-821 GSGTVIGDSSRNR
+821 GSGTVIGDSSQDH
-834 LQNLTFWKYNNLR
+834 LQNLTFWKYNNPRGL
-847 DFPQQRS
+847 PQQRS
-854 TTIEGLESVTATGSY
+854 TAINGLESVSAGGSY

-899 KFDQFAAFTV
+899 KFDQFAPFTV
-909 ENMSVTAPASGLTVT
+909 ENVTVAAPASGLTVT

-938 GGDVANT
+938 GGDVTNT

-951 TVSARGEAGGFIG
+951 TVTAKGEAGGFIG
-964 FSGPGDAIGAGGL
+964 FSGPGDAVGAGGL

-1006 ISGGFTVAATGKN
+1006 IANGFTVKATGKN

-1030 GFYGQANSTKTRES
+1030 GFYGQSNSTKTRES

-1050 SVTADTSTSDGV
+1050 SVTADTSTSDGI

-1072 GGLADALSNAEDSSI
+1072 GGLADALSNADDSSV
-1087 LDDLIKGGLLSVND
+1087 LDNLIKGGLLSVND
-1101 LLGAVPYLIPS
+1101 LLGAMPYLIPS
-1112 YTDTTVTYVNG
+1112 YTDTTVSYVNG

-1138 QSGKVNQFSETDL
+1138 QSGKVNQFDKKDL
-1151 KNDSTLAGVQ
+1151 ENDPTLADVQ
-1161 SRVQTNP
+1161 SRVQANP

-1236 ATTVEATSGNKIS
+1236 ATTVETTSGNKIS

-1262 FDQSD
+1262 LDQSD

-1288 SVTQLRRTDVKAPKN
+1288 SVTQLRHTDVKAPKN

-1354 VNLNDVLSVL
+1354 VNLNDVLDVL
-1364 DVVVSSIEHSDVTGG
+1364 NIVVSTIEHSDVTGG

-1393 NANNE
+1393 NANNK

-1430 QVSAGGYVGAMQPG
+1430 QVSAGGYVGTMQPG
-1444 AVANVLGEG
+1444 AVANVLGDG
-1453 SVLKKLANLDN
+1453 SVLKKLVNLDN

-1471 FTPTIRN
+1471 FVPTIRN

-1561 MEAADTAQGGS
+1561 MEAADTAEGGS

-1593 PTEEHSKVTGPLRN
+1593 PTEEHTKVTGPLRN

-1631 EVATGDGAGSVTDQ
+1631 DVTTADGAGSVTDQ

-1667 YKTGANLHD
+1667 YRTGANLHD

-1748 FVPVVKSSS
+1748 FVPVIKSSS

-1780 AGGYAGLAV
+1780 AGGYVGLAV

-1798 QNGQKLVK
+1798 QNGQKLADGATADK
-1806 GVTAAGA
+1806 AAGA

-1859 SNPASLVSVL
+1859 STPASLVSVL

-1890 TVNGA
+1890 TVDGA
-1895 YESKDDKGN
+1895 YETKDDKGN

-1922 AILGDKD
+1922 SILGDKD

-1938 DPNNDPASLTVN
+1938 DPNNDPAALTVT

-1968 DISSVASVGGGEAGD
+1968 DVSSVASVGGGEAGD
-1983 KQNTNLLLK
+1983 KQDTNLLLK

-2007 FIYDGQVNGVS
+2007 FIYDGQVNGVN
-2018 DGIQIVA
+2018 DGIQVVA

-2083 TVAADNAQLGTDA
+2083 TVAADNAQLGTSA

-2117 RVTGIPDGYTVT
+2117 HVTGIPDGYTVT
-2129 ATHHGDNYGKA
+2129 ATHHGDDYGKA

-2162 KGCASDNLKKVTSG
+2162 KGCTAGNLKKVTSG

-2193 AKVNSV
+2193 TQVNSV
-2199 LVELLLHVVNALV
+2199 LVELLLQVVNALV

-2220 EQVGVIDLGKWFPAI
+2220 QQVGVIDLGKWFPTI
-2235 FGKVFDLKVLSEGNV
+2235 FGKVFDLKVLSEGDV

-2264 SKADDENQQQTDVA
+2264 SKADAENQQQTDVA

-2287 KLPCSKDGIDM
+2287 KLPCSKNGIDM
-2298 NGSSSNLTVQLIKGN
+2298 GGSGSNLTVQLIKGN

-2338 DTDGVK
+2338 DSDGTDG
-2344 DLSTGYTG
+2344 LATGYAG

-2401 LGPVDDGHGG
+2401 LGPVDDGNGG

-2422 AAANASE
+2422 AVANAGE

-2442 QKNTAGDALNT
+2442 QKNTADDALNT

-2492 VVDSTDGSTKTKLDA
+2492 VVNSTDGSTKTKLDA

-2534 DGQDPCGKDGCK
+2534 DGQDPCGKDGCRS
-2546 TVDLTLQKVWRNG
+2546 VDLTVQKVWKDYGRVT
-2559 QLERPDAITLE
+2559 RPDAIALKI
-2570 VTATYTNAAGE
+2570 TATYTNDAGE
-2581 QVKAGKL
+2581 KVTPETIQ
-2588 ECFKD
+2588 CFD
-2593 DCATEERAN
+2593 GDCNAVPKTNGWTE
-2602 PFTVTMTAK
+2602 VLDSSD
-2611 ENGSAWSDTW
+2611 GSLWSSTW
-2621 RTKLT
+2621 RKKIT
-2626 GLPVAFV
+2626 GLPVAFT
-2633 DKGSGPNGE
+2633 DDAG
-2642 DVTRYYTYTVKEL
+2642 TLRYYTYTVTETWMMFGK
-2655 NMTYASGDTDGN
+2655 GDVVQCATSAGADATEGC
-2667 AETKTPAEAGYS
+2667 KTPADAGYS
-2679 VSVKYGTDK
+2679 VSVSYAADPNNTTGDVNKE
-2688 DGKYVVTVTNFSP
+2688 YVATVTNAVP

-2707 NGTLLFVM
+2707 QGTQWFMLFGLLL
-2715 LGVLML
+2715 LG
-2721 ALGTAWY
+2721 LGTAWY
-2728 LRANRMEPA
+2728 FKAN
-2737 AAGGAGAG
+2737 AGGAPGPSG
-2745 TALPVGRKRGR
+2745 PSRKRGR
-2756 HTR
+2756 HAVS

>member
-1 MSSKSKFVRCGF
+1 M
-13 NGGTE
+13 
-18 QEPGRQR
+18 
-25 HALKRCLASVIA
+25 
-37 VSLSIVCMVPAA
+37 
-49 YAQNIDDV
+49 
-57 SSSPNAVISEGGD
+57 
-70 STVVAAP
+70 
-77 SARNVNV
+77 
-84 DDKTSE
+84 
-90 EANTS
+90 
-95 NGAPTPSETNQ
+95 
-106 DAQQDSSPSS
+106 
-116 STTGDSS
+116 
-123 ESSNGATDNKA
+123 
-134 DDSAEATAGNSA
+134 
-146 NDGAQTQ
+146 
-153 APNDASSQDAKNDS
+153 
-167 SNATDQSPAK
+167 
-177 ANVQVAATALGGRDF
+177 QVAATALGGRDF
-192 EGQVTKEINGKTYIL
+192 EGQVTKEINGKHYIL

-216 IGSDKKVIG
+216 IGSGKKVIG

-234 TQQGPLNYQWVDGA
+234 TRQGLLNYQWVDDGT

-254 GDADLSDSDTLRDAD
+254 GDADLSGSDTLRDAD
-269 ASDHDNPLLA
+269 ASGYDNSPLGCA
-279 CTALTVKKTRTK
+279 ALSVGKTRTK
-291 YYGVSADG
+291 YYGVGADG

-312 YSADANYLIFRDI
+312 YSADENYLIFRDI

-346 TMLGAVSNDGDTEAS
+346 TMLGAVSNSADAVAS
-361 LWKAVGADGASVE
+361 LWKAVGTDGASVE

-388 NQKDMVSNVKG
+388 NQPGK
-399 DQLDVSKQ
+399 QLDVSKQ

-420 VMNSNSLGSA
+420 KMNKTKMNNDILGSA
-430 GTAVVSNLKLQDA
+430 GTAVVSNLKLQDV
-443 SVTNHTSESYIPP
+443 SVTNQASESYIPP
-456 TLLGML
+456 TLLSAL
-462 TSAVGLLLDTLLKAL
+462 TSAVGGLLDLLLKAL
-477 KLLTFGQV
+477 KLLTFGHV
-485 DLDLNLQGL
+485 DFDLNLRGL

-549 YDAVS
+549 YDVVS
-554 GIVGALTNVLS
+554 GIVGALNKVLL
-565 KILGVI
+565 KILNVI

-585 GTLGLNALIP
+585 GTLGLNALVP

-601 VISNSSVNGFKK
+601 VISNSSVNGFKE
-613 NVVIGNKDNPQAGG
+613 NVVIGNKNNPQAGG

-632 IGAIIENSSVTST
+632 IGAIVENSSVTST

-650 RATQYAGGFAGISRN
+650 QATQYAGGFAGVSRN
-665 GNVGGLI
+665 GNVGGLLD
-672 NSLGVDLLSALRPQ
+672 SLGIDLLSALRPQ

-697 GDAKITVQAEDY
+697 GDDKITVQAEEY

-726 ITASVAVT
+726 ITASVAVN

-770 KAVTNLLSSNN
+770 KAVTKLLRDSNN

-791 VNPSAILGTQMKGS
+791 VNPSVILGTQMKGS
-805 LTVAAGGD
+805 FTVAAGGD

-821 GSGTVIGDSSRNR
+821 GSGTVIGDSSQNR
-834 LQNLTFWKYNNLR
+834 LRNLTFWKYNNPR

-909 ENMSVTAPASGLTVT
+909 ENMSVTAPASGLTVK

-938 GGDVANT
+938 GGDVTNT

-951 TVSARGEAGGFIG
+951 TVTAKGEAGGFIG
-964 FSGPGDAIGAGGL
+964 FSGPGDAVGAGGL

-991 AQYSSVAVTA
+991 AQYSSVAVTS

-1006 ISGGFTVAATGKN
+1006 IANGFTVKATGKN

-1050 SVTADTSTSDGV
+1050 SVAADTSTSDGI

-1072 GGLADALSNAEDSSI
+1072 GGLADALSNADDSSV
-1087 LDDLIKGGLLSVND
+1087 LDSLIKGGLLSVND

-1161 SRVQTNP
+1161 SRVQANP

-1236 ATTVEATSGNKIS
+1236 ATTVETTSGNKIS

-1262 FDQSD
+1262 LDQSD

-1288 SVTQLRRTDVKAPKN
+1288 SVTQLRHTDVKAPKN

-1342 AVGGGLSLLGQN
+1342 AVGGGLSLLGQKN

-1364 DVVVSSIEHSDVTGG
+1364 DVVVSTIEHSDVTGG

-1386 ASTADHR
+1386 AGTADHR
-1393 NANNE
+1393 NANNK

-1430 QVSAGGYVGAMQPG
+1430 QVSAGGYVGTMQPG
-1444 AVANVLGEG
+1444 AVANVLGDG
-1453 SVLKKLANLDN
+1453 SVLKKLGNLDN

-1471 FTPTIRN
+1471 FVPTIRN
-1478 SSTDAAVCGGAVRAQ
+1478 SSTDATVCGGAVRAQ

-1529 TDGKYNGPQRVAY
+1529 TNGKYNGPQRVAY

-1561 MEAADTAQGGS
+1561 MEAADTAEGGS

-1593 PTEEHSKVTGPLRN
+1593 PTEEHTKVTGPLRN

-1631 EVATGDGAGSVTDQ
+1631 DVTTADGAGSVTDQ

-1667 YKTGANLHD
+1667 YRTGANLHD

-1748 FVPVVKSSS
+1748 FVPVIKSSS
-1757 VAGYRKGMK
+1757 VAGSRKGMK

-1780 AGGYAGLAV
+1780 AGGYVGLAV

-1798 QNGQKLVK
+1798 QNGQKLADGATADK
-1806 GVTAAGA
+1806 AAGA

-1859 SNPASLVSVL
+1859 STPASLVSVL

-1890 TVNGA
+1890 TVDGA
-1895 YESKDDKGN
+1895 YETKDDKGN

-1922 AILGDKD
+1922 SILGDKD

-1938 DPNNDPASLTVN
+1938 DPNNDPAALTVT

-1968 DISSVASVGGGEAGD
+1968 DVSSVASVGGGEAGD

-2007 FIYDGQVNGVS
+2007 FIYDVQVNGVN
-2018 DGIQIVA
+2018 DGIQVVA

-2083 TVAADNAQLGTDA
+2083 TVAADNAQLGTDT

-2199 LVELLLHVVNALV
+2199 LVELLLRVVNALV

-2220 EQVGVIDLGKWFPAI
+2220 QQVGVIDLGKWFPAI

-2264 SKADDENQQQTDVA
+2264 SKADAENQQQTDVA

-2287 KLPCSKDGIDM
+2287 KLPCSKNGIDM
-2298 NGSSSNLTVQLIKGN
+2298 GGSGSNLTVQLIKGN

-2344 DLSTGYTG
+2344 DLTTGYAG

-2369 YADTIRGASG
+2369 YADTIRGTSG

-2401 LGPVDDGHGG
+2401 LGPVDDGNGD

-2422 AAANASE
+2422 AVANAGE

-2442 QKNTAGDALNT
+2442 QKNTADDALNT

-2461 LFDVVNTYDSSAV
+2461 LFDVVNTYDSGAV
-2474 HSSASGDAGT
+2474 HSGASGDAGT

-2492 VVDSTDGSTKTKLDA
+2492 VTVAGGSSTKLDA

-2534 DGQDPCGKDGCK
+2534 DGQDPCGKDGCR
-2546 TVDLTLQKVWRNG
+2546 TIDLTVQKVWKDYGRVT
-2559 QLERPDAITLE
+2559 RPDAIALKI
-2570 VTATYTNAAGE
+2570 TATYTNDAGE
-2581 QVKAGKL
+2581 KIAPETIQ
-2588 ECFKD
+2588 CFD
-2593 DCATEERAN
+2593 GDCNAVPKTNGWTE
-2602 PFTVTMTAK
+2602 VLDSSD
-2611 ENGSAWSDTW
+2611 GSLWSSTW
-2621 RTKLT
+2621 RKKIT
-2626 GLPVAFV
+2626 GLPVAFT
-2633 DKGSGPNGE
+2633 DDAG
-2642 DVTRYYTYTVKEL
+2642 TLRYYTYTVTETWMMFGK
-2655 NMTYASGDTDGN
+2655 GDVVQCATSAGADATEGC
-2667 AETKTPAEAGYS
+2667 KTPADAGYS
-2679 VSVKYGTDK
+2679 VSVSYAADPNNTTGDVNKE
-2688 DGKYVVTVTNFSP
+2688 YVATVTNAVP

-2707 NGTLLFVM
+2707 QGTQWFMLFGLLL
-2715 LGVLML
+2715 LG
-2721 ALGTAWY
+2721 LGTAWY
-2728 LRANRMEPA
+2728 FKTN
-2737 AAGGAGAG
+2737 AGGASG
-2745 TALPVGRKRGR
+2745 PSRKRGR
-2756 HTR
+2756 HAVS

>member
-1 MSSKSKFVRCGF
+1 M
-13 NGGTE
+13 
-18 QEPGRQR
+18 
-25 HALKRCLASVIA
+25 
-37 VSLSIVCMVPAA
+37 
-49 YAQNIDDV
+49 
-57 SSSPNAVISEGGD
+57 
-70 STVVAAP
+70 
-77 SARNVNV
+77 
-84 DDKTSE
+84 
-90 EANTS
+90 
-95 NGAPTPSETNQ
+95 
-106 DAQQDSSPSS
+106 
-116 STTGDSS
+116 
-123 ESSNGATDNKA
+123 
-134 DDSAEATAGNSA
+134 
-146 NDGAQTQ
+146 
-153 APNDASSQDAKNDS
+153 
-167 SNATDQSPAK
+167 
-177 ANVQVAATALGGRDF
+177 QVAATALGGRDF
-192 EGQVTKEINGKTYIL
+192 EGQVTKKINDKTYIL

-216 IGSDKKVIG
+216 IGSGKKVIG
-225 RINKVTQTC
+225 RINKVTQIC
-234 TQQGPLNYQWVDGA
+234 TRQGPLNYQWVDGT

-254 GDADLSDSDTLRDAD
+254 GDADLSRSDTLRDAD
-269 ASDHDNPLLA
+269 ASDHDRE
-279 CTALTVKKTRTK
+279 CTALIVNRTRTK
-291 YYGVSADG
+291 YYGVGADG

-346 TMLGAVSNDGDTEAS
+346 TMLGAVSNDGDTAAS
-361 LWKAVGADGASVE
+361 LWKAVGADGASVV
-374 HTTAARPVISHVVV
+374 HATAARPVISHVVV

-420 VMNSNSLGSA
+420 VMNNNSLGSV
-430 GTAVVSNLKLQDA
+430 GTAVVSNLKLQDV

-554 GIVGALTNVLS
+554 GIVGALTKLLS
-565 KILGVI
+565 KILNVI

-595 VGYYNP
+595 AGYYNP

-650 RATQYAGGFAGISRN
+650 RATQYAGGFAGVNRN
-665 GNVGGLI
+665 GNVGGLLD
-672 NSLGVDLLSALRPQ
+672 SLGIDLLSALRPQ
-686 SLIENSGLTVN
+686 SLIENSDLTVN
-697 GDAKITVQAEDY
+697 GDDKITVQAEDY

-760 TNASLLKQLT
+760 TKASLLKQLT
-770 KAVTNLLSSNN
+770 KAVTKLLSGSNN

-805 LTVAAGGD
+805 FTVAAGGD

-821 GSGTVIGDSSRNR
+821 GSGTVIGDSSQNR
-834 LQNLTFWKYNNLR
+834 LQKLTFWKYNNRR

-891 IGDIATLK
+891 IGDIAMLK

-938 GGDVANT
+938 GGDVTHT

-951 TVSARGEAGGFIG
+951 TVSAKGEAGGFIG

-1019 ENNETTDYAAG
+1019 KNNETTDYAAG

-1072 GGLADALSNAEDSSI
+1072 GGLADALSNAEDSSV
-1087 LDDLIKGGLLSVND
+1087 LDGLIQGGLLSVND

-1112 YTDTTVTYVNG
+1112 YTDTTVTYVNS

-1138 QSGKVNQFSETDL
+1138 QSGKVNQFSETAL

-1199 NGGLSLLGKFGTVDL
+1199 NGGLSLLGKFGTVDI

-1236 ATTVEATSGNKIS
+1236 ATTVEATSRNKIS

-1303 LETTGSIDDTYLSK
+1303 LETAESIDGTYLSK
-1317 DSSYAVT
+1317 DSTYAVT

-1342 AVGGGLSLLGQN
+1342 AVGGGLRLLGQN

-1364 DVVVSSIEHSDVTGG
+1364 DVVVSTIEHSDVTGG

-1386 ASTADHR
+1386 AGTADHR
-1393 NANNE
+1393 NANNK

-1444 AVANVLGEG
+1444 AVANVLGDG
-1453 SVLKKLANLDN
+1453 SVLKKLVNLDN

-1529 TDGKYNGPQRVAY
+1529 IGGKYNGPQRVAY

-1667 YKTGANLHD
+1667 YQTGANLHD

-1798 QNGQKLVK
+1798 QNGQKLADGATADK
-1806 GVTAAGA
+1806 AAGA

-1859 SNPASLVSVL
+1859 STPASLVSVL

-1890 TVNGA
+1890 TVDGA
-1895 YESKDDKGN
+1895 YETKDDKGN

-1922 AILGDKD
+1922 SILGDKD

-1938 DPNNDPASLTVN
+1938 DPNNDPAALTVT

-1968 DISSVASVGGGEAGD
+1968 DVSSVASVGGGEAGD
-1983 KQNTNLLLK
+1983 KQDTNLLLK

-2007 FIYDGQVNGVS
+2007 FIYDGQVNGVN
-2018 DGIQIVA
+2018 DGIQVVA

-2049 LINGSVKQSN
+2049 LINGSVKQSA

-2149 AGGFVGYADLARV
+2149 AGGFVGYVDLARV
-2162 KGCASDNLKKVTSG
+2162 KGCTSDNLKKVTSG

-2199 LVELLLHVVNALV
+2199 LVELLLQVVNALV

-2220 EQVGVIDLGKWFPAI
+2220 EQVGVIDLGKFSAI
-2235 FGKVFDLKVLSEGNV
+2235 FGKVFNLKVLSEGNV

-2287 KLPCSKDGIDM
+2287 KLPCNKNGIDM
-2298 NGSSSNLTVQLIKGN
+2298 DGSGSNLTVQLIKGN

-2401 LGPVDDGHGG
+2401 LGPVDDGNGD

-2442 QKNTAGDALNT
+2442 QKNTADDALNT

-2461 LFDVVNTYDSSAV
+2461 LFDVVNTYDSGAV
-2474 HSSASGDAGT
+2474 HSGASGDAGT

-2534 DGQDPCGKDGCK
+2534 DGQDPCGKDGCQ
-2546 TVDLTLQKVWRNG
+2546 TIDLTVQKIWKDGN
-2559 QLERPDAITLE
+2559 LERPQSVELKIA
-2570 VTATYTNAAGE
+2570 AHYTDGSGN
-2581 QVKAGKL
+2581 
-2588 ECFKD
+2588 
-2593 DCATEERAN
+2593 
-2602 PFTVTMTAK
+2602 TVTPQTIQCFGADCTTVTQK
-2611 ENGSAWSDTW
+2611 NPWTVTLDSSDASSWSNTW
-2621 RTKLT
+2621 RKVIQ

-2633 DKGSGPNGE
+2633 DGQDANGK
-2642 DVTRYYTYTVKEL
+2642 DIVRYYTYTVEETAV
-2655 NMTYASGDTDGN
+2655 TYKDGDT
-2667 AETKTPAEAGYS
+2667 TKTIKPAEAGYQVS
-2679 VSVKYGTDK
+2679 VSYNTKERVAI
-2688 DGKYVVTVTNFSP
+2688 VTNAAL
-2701 LPETGG
+2701 LPDT
-2707 NGTLLFVM
+2707 
-2715 LGVLML
+2715 
-2721 ALGTAWY
+2721 
-2728 LRANRMEPA
+2728 
-2737 AAGGAGAG
+2737 GGAGTMWFLMFGLLLMGAG
-2745 TALPVGRKRGR
+2745 VVWYVRNQRVQSGTVRSGSSRIRKRGA
-2756 HTR
+2756 HAS

>member
-1 MSSKSKFVRCGF
+1 MGSKLKLGRCRF
-13 NGGTE
+13 NGGAE
-18 QEPGRQR
+18 QEPGQHR
-25 HALKRCLASVIA
+25 HVLRRCLASVIA
-37 VSLSIVCMVPAA
+37 VSLSTVCMVPAA
-49 YAQNIDDV
+49 YAQDVDDANG
-57 SSSPNAVISEGGD
+57 SSNSVILGGGD
-70 STVVAAP
+70 NTVVAAP

-90 EANTS
+90 EGNTS
-95 NGAPTPSETNQ
+95 NGAPAPSETNQ
-106 DAQQDSSPSS
+106 GAQQDSSSSS
-116 STTGDSS
+116 STTGGSS
-123 ESSNGATDNKA
+123 ESSNGEAGNKA
-134 DDSAEATAGNSA
+134 DAAAGATVGNPA

-153 APNDASSQDAKNDS
+153 APTDTSSQGAKNDS
-167 SNATDQSPAK
+167 STEADQSPAK

-216 IGSDKKVIG
+216 IGSGKKVIG

-234 TQQGPLNYQWVDGA
+234 TGQGLFGYHWVDGA
-248 PSSEYA
+248 SSTEYA
-254 GDADLSDSDTLRDAD
+254 GDADLADSDTLRNAD
-269 ASDHDNPLLA
+269 ASDYDNSLA
-279 CTALTVKKTRTK
+279 ICHTKVDADKTRTR
-291 YYGVSADG
+291 YYGVGADG
-299 TQTDYS
+299 TQADYS

-334 NNTEWTPLMFSG
+334 ASTEWTPLMFSG
-346 TMLGAVSNDGDTEAS
+346 TMLGAVSNSADAVAS

-388 NQKDMVSNVKG
+388 NQQGK
-399 DQLDVSKQ
+399 QLDVSKQ

-420 VMNSNSLGSA
+420 VMNNTSLGSA
-430 GTAVVSNLKLQDA
+430 GTAVVSNLKLQDV
-443 SVTNHTSESYIPP
+443 SVTNQASKSYIPP
-456 TLLGML
+456 TLLGTL
-462 TSAVGLLLDTLLKAL
+462 TSAVGGLLDLLLKAL

-485 DLDLNLQGL
+485 NLDLNLQGL

-601 VISNSSVNGFKK
+601 VISNSSVNGFKE

-686 SLIENSGLTVN
+686 SLIENSGLMVN
-697 GDAKITVQAEDY
+697 GDDKITVQAEDY

-770 KAVTNLLSSNN
+770 KAVTKLLSGSDN

-791 VNPSAILGTQMKGS
+791 VNPSVILGTQMKGS
-805 LTVAAGGD
+805 LTVKAGGD

-834 LQNLTFWKYNNLR
+834 LQNLTFWKYNNPR

-909 ENMSVTAPASGLTVT
+909 ENMSVTAPASGLTVK

-1006 ISGGFTVAATGKN
+1006 IANGFTVKATGKN

-1050 SVTADTSTSDGV
+1050 SVTADTSTSDGI

-1072 GGLADALSNAEDSSI
+1072 GGLADALSNADDSSV
-1087 LDDLIKGGLLSVND
+1087 LDNLIKGGLLSVND
-1101 LLGAVPYLIPS
+1101 LLGAMPYLIPS

-1151 KNDSTLAGVQ
+1151 ENDSTLADVQ
-1161 SRVQTNP
+1161 SRVQANP

-1303 LETTGSIDDTYLSK
+1303 LEATGSIDDTYLSK

-1364 DVVVSSIEHSDVTGG
+1364 DVVVSTIEHSDVTGG

-1386 ASTADHR
+1386 AGTADHR
-1393 NANNE
+1393 NANNK

-1430 QVSAGGYVGAMQPG
+1430 QVSAGGYVGTMQPG
-1444 AVANVLGEG
+1444 AVANVLGDG
-1453 SVLKKLANLDN
+1453 SVLKKLVNLDN

-1471 FTPTIRN
+1471 FVPTIRN
-1478 SSTDAAVCGGAVRAQ
+1478 SSTDATVCGGAVRAQ

-1561 MEAADTAQGGS
+1561 MEAADTAEGGS

-1631 EVATGDGAGSVTDQ
+1631 DVTTADGAGSVTDQ

-1667 YKTGANLHD
+1667 YQTGANLHD

-1798 QNGQKLVK
+1798 QNGQKLVE

-1904 TTTKY
+1904 TTAKY
-1909 ALNAG
+1909 ALNVG

-1968 DISSVASVGGGEAGD
+1968 DVSSVASVGGGEAGD
-1983 KQNTNLLLK
+1983 KQDTNLLLK

-2039 TGAAGGFGGG
+2039 TGAVGGFGGG
-2049 LINGSVKQSN
+2049 LINGSVKQSA

-2149 AGGFVGYADLARV
+2149 AGGFVGYVDLARV
-2162 KGCASDNLKKVTSG
+2162 KGCTSDNLKKVTSG

-2199 LVELLLHVVNALV
+2199 LVELLLQVVNALI

-2235 FGKVFDLKVLSEGNV
+2235 FGKVFDLKVLSEGDV

-2298 NGSSSNLTVQLIKGN
+2298 DGSGSNLTVQLIKGN

-2401 LGPVDDGHGG
+2401 LGPVDDGNGS

-2442 QKNTAGDALNT
+2442 QKNTADDALNT

-2513 AVLMLDATV
+2513 AVLMLDV
-2522 TDNNGG
+2522 PVSDNNGG

-2534 DGQDPCGKDGCK
+2534 DGQDPCGKDGCRS
-2546 TVDLTLQKVWRNG
+2546 VDLTVQKVWKDYGRVT
-2559 QLERPDAITLE
+2559 RPDAIALKI
-2570 VTATYTNAAGE
+2570 TATYTNDAGE
-2581 QVKAGKL
+2581 KVTPETIQ
-2588 ECFKD
+2588 CFD
-2593 DCATEERAN
+2593 GDCNAVPKTNGWTE
-2602 PFTVTMTAK
+2602 VLDSSD
-2611 ENGSAWSDTW
+2611 GSLWSSTW
-2621 RTKLT
+2621 RKKIT
-2626 GLPVAFV
+2626 GLPVAFT
-2633 DKGSGPNGE
+2633 DDAG
-2642 DVTRYYTYTVKEL
+2642 TLRYYTYTVTETWMMFGK
-2655 NMTYASGDTDGN
+2655 GDVVQCATSAGADATEGC
-2667 AETKTPAEAGYS
+2667 KTPADAGYS
-2679 VSVKYGTDK
+2679 VSVSYAADPNNTTGDVNKE
-2688 DGKYVVTVTNFSP
+2688 YVATVTNAVP

-2707 NGTLLFVM
+2707 QGTQWFMLFGLLL
-2715 LGVLML
+2715 LG
-2721 ALGTAWY
+2721 LGTAWY
-2728 LRANRMEPA
+2728 FKAN
-2737 AAGGAGAG
+2737 AGGAPGPSG
-2745 TALPVGRKRGR
+2745 SSRKRGR
-2756 HTR
+2756 HAVS

>member
-1 MSSKSKFVRCGF
+1 M
-13 NGGTE
+13 
-18 QEPGRQR
+18 
-25 HALKRCLASVIA
+25 
-37 VSLSIVCMVPAA
+37 
-49 YAQNIDDV
+49 
-57 SSSPNAVISEGGD
+57 
-70 STVVAAP
+70 
-77 SARNVNV
+77 
-84 DDKTSE
+84 
-90 EANTS
+90 
-95 NGAPTPSETNQ
+95 
-106 DAQQDSSPSS
+106 
-116 STTGDSS
+116 
-123 ESSNGATDNKA
+123 
-134 DDSAEATAGNSA
+134 
-146 NDGAQTQ
+146 
-153 APNDASSQDAKNDS
+153 
-167 SNATDQSPAK
+167 DQSPAK
-177 ANVQVAATALGGRDF
+177 ADVQVAATALGGRDF
-192 EGQVTKEINGKTYIL
+192 EGQATKEINGKTYIL

-216 IGSDKKVIG
+216 IGSGKKVIG

-234 TQQGPLNYQWVDGA
+234 MQQGALNYQWVDGT

-254 GDADLSDSDTLRDAD
+254 GDADLSDSDILRDTD
-269 ASDHDNPLLA
+269 ASDHDSPLLA
-279 CTALTVKKTRTK
+279 CTALSVNRTRTK
-291 YYGVSADG
+291 YYGVGADG

-346 TMLGAVSNDGDTEAS
+346 TMLGAVSNSADAVAS
-361 LWKAVGADGASVE
+361 LWKAVGTDGASVE

-388 NQKDMVSNVKG
+388 NQPGK
-399 DQLDVSKQ
+399 QLDVSKQ

-420 VMNSNSLGSA
+420 VMNNDSLGSV
-430 GTAVVSNLKLQDA
+430 GTAVVSNLKLQDV
-443 SVTNHTSESYIPP
+443 SVTNHTSESYIPE
-456 TLLGML
+456 TLISTL
-462 TSAVGLLLDTLLKAL
+462 TSAVGGLLDTLLKAL

-485 DLDLNLQGL
+485 DLDLNLHGL
-494 LTLHKD
+494 FTLHKD

-554 GIVGALTNVLS
+554 GIVGELTNVLS

-601 VISNSSVNGFKK
+601 VISNSSVNGFKE

-632 IGAIIENSSVTST
+632 IGAIVENSSVTST

-650 RATQYAGGFAGISRN
+650 QATQYAGGFAGVSRN
-665 GNVGGLI
+665 GNVGGLL
-672 NSLGVDLLSALRPQ
+672 NSLGIDLLSALRPQ

-716 MANAYAVNNS
+716 MANAYAVNNTIS
-726 ITASVAVT
+726 ATAAVST
-734 ADRSH
+734 DKSH

-751 GLELGTDDT
+751 GLELGTDDAT
-760 TNASLLKQLT
+760 DDATNASLLKQLT
-770 KAVTNLLSSNN
+770 KAVAKLLSGSGS

-791 VNPSAILGTQMKGS
+791 VNPSVILGTQMKGS

-821 GSGTVIGDSSRNR
+821 GSGTVIGDSSQNR
-834 LQNLTFWKYNNLR
+834 LQNLTFWKYNNPR

-938 GGDVANT
+938 GGDVTNT

-951 TVSARGEAGGFIG
+951 TVTAKGEAGGFIG
-964 FSGPGDAIGAGGL
+964 FSGPGDAVGAGGL

-1006 ISGGFTVAATGKN
+1006 IANGFTVKATGKN

-1050 SVTADTSTSDGV
+1050 SVAADTSTSDGI

-1072 GGLADALSNAEDSSI
+1072 GGLADALSNADDSSV
-1087 LDDLIKGGLLSVND
+1087 LDNLIKGGLLSVND
-1101 LLGAVPYLIPS
+1101 LLGAMPYLIPS

-1151 KNDSTLAGVQ
+1151 ENDSTLADVQ
-1161 SRVQTNP
+1161 SRVQANP

-1236 ATTVEATSGNKIS
+1236 ATTVETTSGNKIS

-1288 SVTQLRRTDVKAPKN
+1288 SVTQLRHTDVKAPKN

-1364 DVVVSSIEHSDVTGG
+1364 DVVVSTIEHSDVTGG

-1386 ASTADHR
+1386 AGTADHR
-1393 NANNE
+1393 NANNK

-1430 QVSAGGYVGAMQPG
+1430 QVSAGGYVGTMQPG
-1444 AVANVLGEG
+1444 AGANVLGDG
-1453 SVLKKLANLDN
+1453 SVLKKLVNLDN

-1471 FTPTIRN
+1471 FVPTIRN
-1478 SSTDAAVCGGAVRAQ
+1478 SSTDATVCGGAVRAQ

-1561 MEAADTAQGGS
+1561 MEAADTAEGGS

-1667 YKTGANLHD
+1667 YRTGANLHD

-1766 VVATGEDITHGTGN
+1766 VEATGEDITHGTGN

-1798 QNGQKLVK
+1798 QNGQKLVE

-1904 TTTKY
+1904 TTAKY

-1968 DISSVASVGGGEAGD
+1968 DVSSVASVGGGEAGD
-1983 KQNTNLLLK
+1983 KQDTNLLLK

-2039 TGAAGGFGGG
+2039 TGAVGGFGGG
-2049 LINGSVKQSN
+2049 LINGSVKQSA

-2162 KGCASDNLKKVTSG
+2162 KGCTSDNLKKVTSG

-2193 AKVNSV
+2193 VKVNSV
-2199 LVELLLHVVNALV
+2199 LVDLLLRVVNALV

-2220 EQVGVIDLGKWFPAI
+2220 EQVGVIDLGEWFPAI

-2287 KLPCSKDGIDM
+2287 KLPCSKNGIDM
-2298 NGSSSNLTVQLIKGN
+2298 GGSGSNLTVQLIKGN

-2323 GIASGYDVFGGGATQ
+2323 GIANGYDVFGGGATQ

-2401 LGPVDDGHGG
+2401 LGPVDDGNGD

-2434 QDGNKIFS
+2434 QDGNKSFS
-2442 QKNTAGDALNT
+2442 QKNTADDALNT

-2593 DCATEERAN
+2593 DCATEERDN

>member
-1 MSSKSKFVRCGF
+1 M
-13 NGGTE
+13 
-18 QEPGRQR
+18 
-25 HALKRCLASVIA
+25 
-37 VSLSIVCMVPAA
+37 
-49 YAQNIDDV
+49 
-57 SSSPNAVISEGGD
+57 
-70 STVVAAP
+70 
-77 SARNVNV
+77 
-84 DDKTSE
+84 
-90 EANTS
+90 
-95 NGAPTPSETNQ
+95 
-106 DAQQDSSPSS
+106 
-116 STTGDSS
+116 
-123 ESSNGATDNKA
+123 
-134 DDSAEATAGNSA
+134 
-146 NDGAQTQ
+146 
-153 APNDASSQDAKNDS
+153 
-167 SNATDQSPAK
+167 
-177 ANVQVAATALGGRDF
+177 QVAATALGGRDF

-216 IGSDKKVIG
+216 IGSGKKVIG

-234 TQQGPLNYQWVDGA
+234 MQQGALNYQWVDGT

-254 GDADLSDSDTLRDAD
+254 GDADLSDSDILRDTD
-269 ASDHDNPLLA
+269 ASDHDSPLLA
-279 CTALTVKKTRTK
+279 CTALSVNRTRTK
-291 YYGVSADG
+291 YYGVGADG

-361 LWKAVGADGASVE
+361 LWKAVGADGASVV
-374 HTTAARPVISHVVV
+374 HATAARPVISHVVV

-430 GTAVVSNLKLQDA
+430 GTAVVSNLKLQDV

-456 TLLGML
+456 TLLSAL
-462 TSAVGLLLDTLLKAL
+462 TSAVGGLLDLLLKAL

-485 DLDLNLQGL
+485 NLDLNLRGL

-554 GIVGALTNVLS
+554 DIVGALTNVLS

-571 PFLGLGDLVDWLLS
+571 PFLGLGDLVNWLLS
-585 GTLGLNALIP
+585 GTLGLNALVP

-601 VISNSSVNGFKK
+601 VISNSSVNGFKE
-613 NVVIGNKDNPQAGG
+613 NVVIGNKNNPQAGG

-632 IGAIIENSSVTST
+632 IGAIVENSSVTST

-650 RATQYAGGFAGISRN
+650 QATQYAGGFAGVSRN
-665 GNVGGLI
+665 GNVGGLL
-672 NSLGVDLLSALRPQ
+672 NSLGIDLLSALRPQ
-686 SLIENSGLTVN
+686 SLIENSNLTVD
-697 GDAKITVQAEDY
+697 GDGKVTVSATDY
-709 AGGFNGA
+709 AGGFSGA
-716 MANAYAVNNS
+716 MANAYAVNNTIS
-726 ITASVAVT
+726 ATAAVST
-734 ADRSH
+734 DKSH

-791 VNPSAILGTQMKGS
+791 VNPSVILGTQMRGS
-805 LTVAAGGD
+805 LTVKAGGD

-821 GSGTVIGDSSRNR
+821 GSGTVIGDSSQDH
-834 LQNLTFWKYNNLR
+834 LKNLTFWKYNNPR

-909 ENMSVTAPASGLTVT
+909 ENMSVTAPASGLTVK

-1006 ISGGFTVAATGKN
+1006 IANGFTVKATGKN

-1050 SVTADTSTSDGV
+1050 SVTADTSTSDGI

-1072 GGLADALSNAEDSSI
+1072 GGLADALSNADDSSV
-1087 LDDLIKGGLLSVND
+1087 LDNLIKGGLLSVND
-1101 LLGAVPYLIPS
+1101 LLGAMPYLIPS
-1112 YTDTTVTYVNG
+1112 YTYTTVTYVNG

-1151 KNDSTLAGVQ
+1151 ENDSTLADVQ
-1161 SRVQTNP
+1161 SRVQANP

-1288 SVTQLRRTDVKAPKN
+1288 SVTQLRHTDVKAPKN

-1317 DSSYAVT
+1317 DSTYAVT

-1444 AVANVLGEG
+1444 AVANVLGDG
-1453 SVLKKLANLDN
+1453 SVLKKLVNLDN
-1464 LLSLVQD
+1464 LLSLVRD
-1471 FTPTIRN
+1471 FVPTIRN

-1607 MSYDQW
+1607 MSYGQW

-1631 EVATGDGAGSVTDQ
+1631 DVTTADGAGSVTDQ

-1667 YKTGANLHD
+1667 YRTGANLHD

-1798 QNGQKLVK
+1798 QNGQKLVE

-1904 TTTKY
+1904 TTAKY

-1968 DISSVASVGGGEAGD
+1968 DVSSVASVGGGEAGD
-1983 KQNTNLLLK
+1983 KQDTNLLLK

-2039 TGAAGGFGGG
+2039 TGAVGGFGGG
-2049 LINGSVKQSN
+2049 LINGSVKQSA

-2140 TDKATGREV
+2140 ADKATGREV
-2149 AGGFVGYADLARV
+2149 AGGFVGYVDLARV
-2162 KGCASDNLKKVTSG
+2162 KGCTSDNLKKVTSG

-2199 LVELLLHVVNALV
+2199 LVELLLQVVNALV

-2235 FGKVFDLKVLSEGNV
+2235 FGKVFDLKVLSEGDV

-2298 NGSSSNLTVQLIKGN
+2298 DGSGSNLTVQLIKGN

-2323 GIASGYDVFGGGATQ
+2323 GIANGYDVFGGGATQ

-2401 LGPVDDGHGG
+2401 LGPVDDGNGD

-2442 QKNTAGDALNT
+2442 QKNTADDALNT

-2513 AVLMLDATV
+2513 AVLMLDV
-2522 TDNNGG
+2522 PVSDNNGG

-2534 DGQDPCGKDGCK
+2534 DGQDPCGKDGCRS
-2546 TVDLTLQKVWRNG
+2546 VDLTVQKVWKDYGRVT
-2559 QLERPDAITLE
+2559 RPDAIALKI
-2570 VTATYTNAAGE
+2570 TATYTNDAGE
-2581 QVKAGKL
+2581 KVTPETIQ
-2588 ECFKD
+2588 CFD
-2593 DCATEERAN
+2593 GDCNAVPKTNGWTE
-2602 PFTVTMTAK
+2602 VLDSSD
-2611 ENGSAWSDTW
+2611 GSLWSSTW
-2621 RTKLT
+2621 RKKIT
-2626 GLPVAFV
+2626 GLPVAFT
-2633 DKGSGPNGE
+2633 DDAG
-2642 DVTRYYTYTVKEL
+2642 TLRYYTYTVTETWMMFGK
-2655 NMTYASGDTDGN
+2655 GDVVQCATSAGADATEGC
-2667 AETKTPAEAGYS
+2667 KTPADAGYS
-2679 VSVKYGTDK
+2679 VSVSYAADPNNTTGDVNKE
-2688 DGKYVVTVTNFSP
+2688 YVATVTNAVP

-2707 NGTLLFVM
+2707 QGTQWFMLFGLLL
-2715 LGVLML
+2715 LG
-2721 ALGTAWY
+2721 LGTAWY
-2728 LRANRMEPA
+2728 FKAN
-2737 AAGGAGAG
+2737 AGGASG
-2745 TALPVGRKRGR
+2745 PSRKRGR
-2756 HTR
+2756 HAVS

>member
-1 MSSKSKFVRCGF
+1 M
-13 NGGTE
+13 
-18 QEPGRQR
+18 
-25 HALKRCLASVIA
+25 
-37 VSLSIVCMVPAA
+37 
-49 YAQNIDDV
+49 
-57 SSSPNAVISEGGD
+57 
-70 STVVAAP
+70 
-77 SARNVNV
+77 
-84 DDKTSE
+84 
-90 EANTS
+90 
-95 NGAPTPSETNQ
+95 
-106 DAQQDSSPSS
+106 
-116 STTGDSS
+116 
-123 ESSNGATDNKA
+123 
-134 DDSAEATAGNSA
+134 
-146 NDGAQTQ
+146 
-153 APNDASSQDAKNDS
+153 
-167 SNATDQSPAK
+167 
-177 ANVQVAATALGGRDF
+177 QVAATALGGRDF

-216 IGSDKKVIG
+216 IGSGKKVIG

-234 TQQGPLNYQWVDGA
+234 MQQGALNYQWVDGT

-254 GDADLSDSDTLRDAD
+254 GDADLSDSDILRDTD
-269 ASDHDNPLLA
+269 ASDHDSPLLA
-279 CTALTVKKTRTK
+279 CTALSVNRTRTK
-291 YYGVSADG
+291 YYGVGADG

-361 LWKAVGADGASVE
+361 LWKAVGDDGASVV
-374 HTTAARPVISHVVV
+374 HATAARPVISHVVV

-430 GTAVVSNLKLQDA
+430 GTAVVSNLKLQDV
-443 SVTNHTSESYIPP
+443 SVTNHTSESYIPE
-456 TLLGML
+456 TLISTL
-462 TSAVGLLLDTLLKAL
+462 TSAVGGLLDLLLKAL
-477 KLLTFGQV
+477 TLGQV
-485 DLDLNLQGL
+485 NLELENL
-494 LTLHKD
+494 LTLHKN

-585 GTLGLNALIP
+585 VTLGLDALIP

-601 VISNSSVNGFKK
+601 VISNSSVNGFKE

-650 RATQYAGGFAGISRN
+650 WATQYAGGFAGVSRN
-665 GNVGGLI
+665 GNVGGLL
-672 NSLGVDLLSALRPQ
+672 NSLGIDLLSALRPQ
-686 SLIENSGLTVN
+686 SLIENSNLTVD
-697 GDAKITVQAEDY
+697 GDGKVTVSATDY
-709 AGGFNGA
+709 AGGFSGA
-716 MANAYAVNNS
+716 MANAYAVNNTIS
-726 ITASVAVT
+726 ATAAVST
-734 ADRSH
+734 DKSH

-751 GLELGTDDT
+751 GLELGTDNAAD
-760 TNASLLKQLT
+760 ASLLKQLT
-770 KAVTNLLSSNN
+770 KAVAKLLSGNGS

-791 VNPSAILGTQMKGS
+791 VNPSVILGTQMKGS
-805 LTVAAGGD
+805 LTVKAGGD

-821 GSGTVIGDSSRNR
+821 GSGTVIGDSSQDH
-834 LQNLTFWKYNNLR
+834 LKNLTFWKYNNPR

-938 GGDVANT
+938 GGDVTNT

-951 TVSARGEAGGFIG
+951 TVTAKGEAGGFIG
-964 FSGPGDAIGAGGL
+964 FSGPGDAVGAGGL

-1072 GGLADALSNAEDSSI
+1072 GGLADALSNAKDSSV
-1087 LDDLIKGGLLSVND
+1087 LDNLIKGGLLSVND

-1262 FDQSD
+1262 LDQSD

-1281 GVQVSHS
+1281 GAQVSHS
-1288 SVTQLRRTDVKAPKN
+1288 SVTQLRHTDVKAPKN

-1317 DSSYAVT
+1317 DSTYAVT

-1364 DVVVSSIEHSDVTGG
+1364 DVVVSTIEHSDVTGG

-1386 ASTADHR
+1386 AGTADHR
-1393 NANNE
+1393 NANNK

-1430 QVSAGGYVGAMQPG
+1430 QVSAGGYVGTMQPG
-1444 AVANVLGEG
+1444 AVANALGDG
-1453 SVLKKLANLDN
+1453 SVLKKLVNLDN

-1471 FTPTIRN
+1471 FVPTIRN
-1478 SSTDAAVCGGAVRAQ
+1478 SSTDATVCGGAVRAQ

-1631 EVATGDGAGSVTDQ
+1631 DVTTADGAGSVTDQ

-1667 YKTGANLHD
+1667 YRTGANLHD

-1731 DKGIKLDL
+1731 DKGIKFDL

-1748 FVPVVKSSS
+1748 FVPAVKSSS

-1798 QNGQKLVK
+1798 QSGQKLVE

-1904 TTTKY
+1904 TTAKY

-1968 DISSVASVGGGEAGD
+1968 DVSSVASVGGGEAGD
-1983 KQNTNLLLK
+1983 KQDTNLLLK

-2039 TGAAGGFGGG
+2039 TGAVGGFGGG
-2049 LINGSVKQSN
+2049 LINGSVKQSA

-2117 RVTGIPDGYTVT
+2117 HVTGIPDGYTVT

-2162 KGCASDNLKKVTSG
+2162 KGCTSDNLKKVTSG

-2193 AKVNSV
+2193 AQVNSV
-2199 LVELLLHVVNALV
+2199 LVDLLLRVVNALV

-2220 EQVGVIDLGKWFPAI
+2220 EQIGVIDLGKWFPAI

-2264 SKADDENQQQTDVA
+2264 SKADENQQQTDVA

-2287 KLPCSKDGIDM
+2287 KLPCRKDGIDTD
-2298 NGSSSNLTVQLIKGN
+2298 GSGSNLTVQLIKGN

-2323 GIASGYDVFGGGATQ
+2323 GIANGYDVFGGGATQ

-2401 LGPVDDGHGG
+2401 LGPVDDGNGD

-2442 QKNTAGDALNT
+2442 QKNTADDVLDT

-2474 HSSASGDAGT
+2474 HSGASGDAGT

-2492 VVDSTDGSTKTKLDA
+2492 VTVAGGSSTKLDA

-2534 DGQDPCGKDGCK
+2534 DGQDPCGKDGCR
-2546 TVDLTLQKVWRNG
+2546 TIDLTVQKVWKDYGRVT
-2559 QLERPDAITLE
+2559 RPDAIALKI
-2570 VTATYTNAAGE
+2570 TATYTNDAGE
-2581 QVKAGKL
+2581 KVTPETIQ
-2588 ECFKD
+2588 CFD
-2593 DCATEERAN
+2593 GDCNAVPKTNGWTE
-2602 PFTVTMTAK
+2602 VLDSSD
-2611 ENGSAWSDTW
+2611 GSLWSSTW
-2621 RTKLT
+2621 RKKIT
-2626 GLPVAFV
+2626 GLPVAFT
-2633 DKGSGPNGE
+2633 DDAG
-2642 DVTRYYTYTVKEL
+2642 TLRYYTYTVTETWMMFGK
-2655 NMTYASGDTDGN
+2655 GDVVQCATSAGADATEGC
-2667 AETKTPAEAGYS
+2667 KTPADAGYS
-2679 VSVKYGTDK
+2679 VSVSYAADPNNTTGDVNKE
-2688 DGKYVVTVTNFSP
+2688 YVATVTNAVP

-2707 NGTLLFVM
+2707 QGTQWFMLFGLLL
-2715 LGVLML
+2715 LG
-2721 ALGTAWY
+2721 LGTAWY
-2728 LRANRMEPA
+2728 FKAN
-2737 AAGGAGAG
+2737 AGGAPGPSG
-2745 TALPVGRKRGR
+2745 SSRKRGR
-2756 HTR
+2756 HAVS

>member
-1 MSSKSKFVRCGF
+1 M
-13 NGGTE
+13 
-18 QEPGRQR
+18 
-25 HALKRCLASVIA
+25 
-37 VSLSIVCMVPAA
+37 
-49 YAQNIDDV
+49 
-57 SSSPNAVISEGGD
+57 
-70 STVVAAP
+70 
-77 SARNVNV
+77 
-84 DDKTSE
+84 
-90 EANTS
+90 
-95 NGAPTPSETNQ
+95 
-106 DAQQDSSPSS
+106 
-116 STTGDSS
+116 
-123 ESSNGATDNKA
+123 
-134 DDSAEATAGNSA
+134 
-146 NDGAQTQ
+146 
-153 APNDASSQDAKNDS
+153 
-167 SNATDQSPAK
+167 
-177 ANVQVAATALGGRDF
+177 QVAATALGGRDF

-216 IGSDKKVIG
+216 IGSGKKVIG

-234 TQQGPLNYQWVDGA
+234 TKEEKGLLNHYQWVDGT

-254 GDADLSDSDTLRDAD
+254 GDADLSGSDTLRDAD
-269 ASDHDNPLLA
+269 ATDHLDPPDHHVPQLCSTGLDA
-279 CTALTVKKTRTK
+279 GKTRTK
-291 YYGVSADG
+291 YYGVGADG

-334 NNTEWTPLMFSG
+334 DNTEWTPLMFSG

-361 LWKAVGADGASVE
+361 LWKAVGDDGASVV
-374 HTTAARPVISHVVV
+374 HATAARPVISHVVV
-388 NQKDMVSNVKG
+388 NQQDMVSNVKG

-430 GTAVVSNLKLQDA
+430 GTAVVSNLKLQDV
-443 SVTNHTSESYIPP
+443 SVTNHTSESYIPE
-456 TLLGML
+456 TLLDML
-462 TSAVGLLLDTLLKAL
+462 TSAVGGLLDLLLKAL
-477 KLLTFGQV
+477 TLGQV
-485 DLDLNLQGL
+485 NLKLENL

-549 YDAVS
+549 YDAAS

-571 PFLGLGDLVDWLLS
+571 PFLGLGNLVDWLLS
-585 GTLGLNALIP
+585 VTLGLDALIP

-601 VISNSSVNGFKK
+601 VISNSSVNGFKE

-650 RATQYAGGFAGISRN
+650 WATQYAGGFAGVSRN

-697 GDAKITVQAEDY
+697 GDDKITVQAEDY

-770 KAVTNLLSSNN
+770 KAVTKLLSGSDN

-821 GSGTVIGDSSRNR
+821 GSGTVIGDSSQNR
-834 LQNLTFWKYNNLR
+834 LQNLTFWKYNNHR

-938 GGDVANT
+938 GGDVTNT

-1072 GGLADALSNAEDSSI
+1072 GGLADALSNAKDSSV
-1087 LDDLIKGGLLSVND
+1087 LDNLIKGDLLSVND

-1161 SRVQTNP
+1161 FRVQTNP

-1236 ATTVEATSGNKIS
+1236 ATTVETTSGNKIS

-1288 SVTQLRRTDVKAPKN
+1288 SVTQLRRTDVKEPKN
-1303 LETTGSIDDTYLSK
+1303 LETAGSIDGTYLSK
-1317 DSSYAVT
+1317 DSTYAVT

-1430 QVSAGGYVGAMQPG
+1430 QVSAGGYVGTMQPG
-1444 AVANVLGEG
+1444 AVANVLGDG
-1453 SVLKKLANLDN
+1453 SVLKKLVNLDN

-1471 FTPTIRN
+1471 FVPTIRN
-1478 SSTDAAVCGGAVRAQ
+1478 SSTDATVCGGAVRAQ

-1613 KTWVD
+1613 KTWAD

-1667 YKTGANLHD
+1667 YQTGANLHD

-1711 YAGTMESGSAS
+1711 YAGTMESSSAS

-1748 FVPVVKSSS
+1748 FVPAVKSSS

-1798 QNGQKLVK
+1798 QNGQKLVE

-1904 TTTKY
+1904 TTAKY

-1922 AILGDKD
+1922 AILGDKE

-1983 KQNTNLLLK
+1983 KQDTNLLLK

-2049 LINGSVKQSN
+2049 LINGSVKQSA

-2140 TDKATGREV
+2140 ADKAAGREV
-2149 AGGFVGYADLARV
+2149 AGGFVGYVDLARV
-2162 KGCASDNLKKVTSG
+2162 KGCTSDNLKKVTSG

-2199 LVELLLHVVNALV
+2199 LVELLLQVVNALV

-2235 FGKVFDLKVLSEGNV
+2235 FGKVFDLKVLSEGDV

-2287 KLPCSKDGIDM
+2287 KLPCSKDGINM
-2298 NGSSSNLTVQLIKGN
+2298 NGSAGSNLTVQLIKGN

-2369 YADTIRGASG
+2369 YADTIRGVSG

-2401 LGPVDDGHGG
+2401 LGPVDDGNGD

-2442 QKNTAGDALNT
+2442 QKNTADDALNT

-2461 LFDVVNTYDSSAV
+2461 LFDVVNTYDSGAV
-2474 HSSASGDAGT
+2474 HSGASGDAGT

-2492 VVDSTDGSTKTKLDA
+2492 VTVAGGSSTKLDA

-2513 AVLMLDATV
+2513 AVLMLDV
-2522 TDNNGG
+2522 PVSDNNGG

-2534 DGQDPCGKDGCK
+2534 DGQDPCGKDGCR

-2593 DCATEERAN
+2593 DCATEERDN

>member
-1 MSSKSKFVRCGF
+1 M
-13 NGGTE
+13 
-18 QEPGRQR
+18 
-25 HALKRCLASVIA
+25 
-37 VSLSIVCMVPAA
+37 
-49 YAQNIDDV
+49 
-57 SSSPNAVISEGGD
+57 
-70 STVVAAP
+70 
-77 SARNVNV
+77 
-84 DDKTSE
+84 
-90 EANTS
+90 
-95 NGAPTPSETNQ
+95 
-106 DAQQDSSPSS
+106 
-116 STTGDSS
+116 
-123 ESSNGATDNKA
+123 
-134 DDSAEATAGNSA
+134 
-146 NDGAQTQ
+146 
-153 APNDASSQDAKNDS
+153 
-167 SNATDQSPAK
+167 
-177 ANVQVAATALGGRDF
+177 QVAATALGGRDF

-216 IGSDKKVIG
+216 IGSGKRVIG

-234 TQQGPLNYQWVDGA
+234 TKEEKGLLNHYQWVDGT

-254 GDADLSDSDTLRDAD
+254 GDADLSDSDTLRDAG
-269 ASDHDNPLLA
+269 ASDHDSPLLQCMA
-279 CTALTVKKTRTK
+279 VNVNKTRTK
-291 YYGVSADG
+291 YYGVGADG

-305 AANTGLT
+305 AADTGLT

-346 TMLGAVSNDGDTEAS
+346 TMLGAVSNDGDTAAS
-361 LWKAVGADGASVE
+361 LWKAVGADGASVV
-374 HTTAARPVISHVVV
+374 HATAARPVISHVVV

-399 DQLDVSKQ
+399 EQLDVSKQ

-430 GTAVVSNLKLQDA
+430 GTAVVSNLKLQDV
-443 SVTNHTSESYIPP
+443 SVANHTGESYIPETLFG
-456 TLLGML
+456 TLL
-462 TSAVGLLLDTLLKAL
+462 SAVGFLLDTLLAAL
-477 KLLTFGQV
+477 KALTFGQV
-485 DLDLNLQGL
+485 DLDLDLQGL

-565 KILGVI
+565 KILNVI
-571 PFLGLGDLVDWLLS
+571 PFLGLGDLVGWLLS
-585 GTLGLNALIP
+585 DTLGLNALIP

-601 VISNSSVNGFKK
+601 VISNSSVNGFKD

-632 IGAIIENSSVTST
+632 IGAIIENSSMTST

-650 RATQYAGGFAGISRN
+650 RATQYAGGFAGVSRN

-672 NSLGVDLLSALRPQ
+672 KSLGVDLLSALRPQ

-697 GDAKITVQAEDY
+697 GDDKITVQAGDY

-734 ADRSH
+734 ADRSR

>member
-1 MSSKSKFVRCGF
+1 M
-13 NGGTE
+13 
-18 QEPGRQR
+18 
-25 HALKRCLASVIA
+25 
-37 VSLSIVCMVPAA
+37 
-49 YAQNIDDV
+49 
-57 SSSPNAVISEGGD
+57 
-70 STVVAAP
+70 
-77 SARNVNV
+77 
-84 DDKTSE
+84 
-90 EANTS
+90 
-95 NGAPTPSETNQ
+95 
-106 DAQQDSSPSS
+106 
-116 STTGDSS
+116 
-123 ESSNGATDNKA
+123 
-134 DDSAEATAGNSA
+134 
-146 NDGAQTQ
+146 
-153 APNDASSQDAKNDS
+153 
-167 SNATDQSPAK
+167 
-177 ANVQVAATALGGRDF
+177 QVAATALGGRDF
-192 EGQVTKEINGKTYIL
+192 EGQATKEINGKTYIL

-216 IGSDKKVIG
+216 IGSGKKVIG

-234 TQQGPLNYQWVDGA
+234 MQQGALNYQWVDGT

-254 GDADLSDSDTLRDAD
+254 GDADLSDSDILRDTD
-269 ASDHDNPLLA
+269 ASDHDSPLLA
-279 CTALTVKKTRTK
+279 CTALSVNRTRTK
-291 YYGVSADG
+291 YYGVGADG

-361 LWKAVGADGASVE
+361 LWKAVGADGASVV
-374 HTTAARPVISHVVV
+374 HATAARPVISHVVV

-430 GTAVVSNLKLQDA
+430 GTAVVSNLKLQDV

-477 KLLTFGQV
+477 KLLTLGQV

-601 VISNSSVNGFKK
+601 VISNSSVNGFKE

-697 GDAKITVQAEDY
+697 GDDKITVQAEDY

-791 VNPSAILGTQMKGS
+791 VNPSVILGTQMKGS
-805 LTVAAGGD
+805 LTVKAGGD

-821 GSGTVIGDSSRNR
+821 GSGTVIGDSSQDH
-834 LQNLTFWKYNNLR
+834 LKNLTFWKYNNPR

-1236 ATTVEATSGNKIS
+1236 ATTVETTSGNKIS

-1303 LETTGSIDDTYLSK
+1303 LETAGSIDGTYLSK
-1317 DSSYAVT
+1317 DSTYAVT

-1444 AVANVLGEG
+1444 AVANVLGDG
-1453 SVLKKLANLDN
+1453 SVLKKLVNLDN

-1471 FTPTIRN
+1471 FVPTIRN

-1667 YKTGANLHD
+1667 YQTGANLHD

-1798 QNGQKLVK
+1798 QNGQKLVE

-1904 TTTKY
+1904 TTAKY

-1968 DISSVASVGGGEAGD
+1968 DVSSVASVGGGEAGD
-1983 KQNTNLLLK
+1983 KQDTNLLLK

-2039 TGAAGGFGGG
+2039 TGAVGGFGGG
-2049 LINGSVKQSN
+2049 LINGSVKQSA

-2149 AGGFVGYADLARV
+2149 AGGFVGYVDLARV
-2162 KGCASDNLKKVTSG
+2162 KGCTSDNLKKVTSG

-2199 LVELLLHVVNALV
+2199 LVELLLQVVNALV

-2220 EQVGVIDLGKWFPAI
+2220 EQVGVIDLDKWFPAI

-2298 NGSSSNLTVQLIKGN
+2298 DGSGSNLTVQLIKGN
-2313 RTRVEQSTVT
+2313 RTRVEASTAT
-2323 GIASGYDVFGGGATQ
+2323 GITDGYDVFGGGATQ
-2338 DTDGVK
+2338 DSDGTDG
-2344 DLSTGYTG
+2344 LATGYAG

-2401 LGPVDDGHGG
+2401 LGPVDDGNGD

-2442 QKNTAGDALNT
+2442 QKNTADDALNT

-2559 QLERPDAITLE
+2559 QLERPDAIALE

-2688 DGKYVVTVTNFSP
+2688 DGKYVATVTNFSP